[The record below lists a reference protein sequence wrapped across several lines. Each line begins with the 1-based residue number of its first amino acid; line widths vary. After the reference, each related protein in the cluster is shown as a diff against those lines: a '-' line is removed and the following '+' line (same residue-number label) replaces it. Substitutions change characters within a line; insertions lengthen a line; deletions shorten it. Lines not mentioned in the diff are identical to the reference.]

1 MHGILQIGII
11 TFFCHS
17 LYVVF
22 LRHSSMKARKS
33 MKKRFVSL
41 LVALSITLT
50 FLPIGAVAAPTNEI
64 IQGNLKYTVNNYTV
78 NDGGE
83 SVTVSGISES
93 TSEKPTHLTIE
104 SSISSNGKNYTVTE
118 IGNWAFEEWNT
129 LTEVTLPHTVEIIG
143 FQAFFNCSNLT
154 NVTIPEGV
162 RKIGQIAFNGCSQLT
177 SITIPGTIE
186 VMTMA
191 FSGNTALSHVT
202 LTNGI
207 SEISSS
213 AFEGCTGLTEVEIPA
228 SVNEIRQDAFNGCTN
243 LSDVKYNG
251 HKTDWDKV
259 TVKTGNDTLTSKVQY
274 LCDINFDL
282 DGGTVNGSDTM
293 ATQTVYSNEKL
304 GTAKCYQND
313 QTFKIPIAPQK
324 EGYTFLGWYQQ
335 DATAPTDPAEYVASD
350 NVTFTAKWSQ
360 IYDVAFDANANGDT
374 VTRMPS
380 TQKVPETTTASLP
393 TITPQRTGYDFDG
406 WYTQAEG
413 GTKYTFTEAVSS
425 NITLYAHWNAHSHT
439 VTLENDENKE
449 TNSYDYGSSVS
460 VPTPTKKT
468 GYNFNHWEVTVPDGE
483 TAPSLNGPDENGN
496 YSFSMPDYDIILTA
510 KWTQKDVIDPDVD
523 LKFDAAT
530 GEVTSNNPQVNA
542 DDIINRKF
550 YDDKGNEVPGEKL
563 NDRGLPMEPGD
574 YIVKVDV
581 KETEKTAPANQ
592 ITGNQIKW
600 SYNVPQEEEKVTYT
614 LSLLGGIAKVNGK
627 DTTIN
632 DNGDITIEKG
642 ATVEVTFD
650 KSILSDA
657 QTFDQWTIKPA
668 SVLNAVD
675 PKAETITFTMPGE
688 NVIIEAMTKDA
699 SIEEE
704 PNILGTTLIIGTAA
718 AGTAVLAYQ
727 TYQLGTEFYL
737 ICTLPTGTAIPT
749 NRGELAELVWN
760 NAGKPEP
767 AAVLNAN
774 ATETDKAI
782 TWAVENDLLKAAKNN
797 GETYEATDPVSRTEV
812 IKAWNQVQAFKK

>member
-1 MHGILQIGII
+1 
-11 TFFCHS
+11 
-17 LYVVF
+17 
-22 LRHSSMKARKS
+22 

-50 FLPIGAVAAPTNEI
+50 FLPIGAVAAAPNKITKGE
-64 IQGNLKYTVNNYTV
+64 LKYTVNA
-78 NDGGE
+78 DE
-83 SVTVSGISES
+83 KSVTVSG
-93 TSEKPTHLTIE
+93 TSGKPTQLTIE
-104 SSISSNGKNYTVTE
+104 SSISDKDKNYTVTK
-118 IGNWAFEEWNT
+118 IAMWAFNKCNS
-129 LTEVTLPHTVEIIG
+129 LTEVTIPNTVIEIDY
-143 FQAFFNCSNLT
+143 QAFYYCPNLKK
-154 NVTIPEGV
+154 VTIHEGV
-162 RKIGQIAFNGCSQLT
+162 KTIGQTAFIGCTQLT
-177 SITIPGTIE
+177 SITIPGT
-186 VMTMA
+186 VTKMDSA
-191 FSGNTALSHVT
+191 FSGSTALSQVT

-207 SEISSS
+207 SKISSN
-213 AFEGCTGLTEVEIPA
+213 AFERCTGLTEVEIPA
-228 SVNEIRQDAFNGCTN
+228 SVDQICPFAFNGCTNLKRVLLEKNIKTINVNAFKDCTN

-259 TVKTGNDTLTSKVQY
+259 RVNKAGNDTLTSKVQY

-282 DGGTVNGSDTM
+282 NGGTINGSDTM
-293 ATQTVYSNEKL
+293 DTQTVYSNEKL
-304 GTAKCYQND
+304 GTAKCYPNGQPFVVPTD
-313 QTFKIPIAPQK
+313 PVR
-324 EGYTFLGWYQQ
+324 EGYTFL
-335 DATAPTDPAEYVASD
+335 
-350 NVTFTAKWSQ
+350 
-360 IYDVAFDANANGDT
+360 
-374 VTRMPS
+374 
-380 TQKVPETTTASLP
+380 
-393 TITPQRTGYDFDG
+393 G

-496 YSFSMPDYDIILTA
+496 YSFSMPDYDITLTA

-523 LKFDAAT
+523 LKFDAVT
-530 GEVTSNNPQVNA
+530 GEVTSNRTQVNA

-563 NDRGLPMEPGD
+563 NDRGLPTEPGD

-592 ITGNQIKW
+592 VTGNQIKW
-600 SYNVPQEEEKVTYT
+600 SYNVPQKEEKVTYT

-657 QTFDQWTIKPA
+657 QTFDQWTIKPV

-737 ICTLPTGTAIPT
+737 ICALPTGTAIPT

-782 TWAVENDLLKAAKNN
+782 AWAVENDLLKAAKNN
-797 GETYEATDPVSRTEV
+797 GETYEATDPVNRTEV

>member
-1 MHGILQIGII
+1 
-11 TFFCHS
+11 
-17 LYVVF
+17 
-22 LRHSSMKARKS
+22 

-50 FLPIGAVAAPTNEI
+50 FLPMGAVAAAPIKFTD
-64 IQGNLKYTVNNYTV
+64 GNLKYKVNA
-78 NDGGE
+78 DGQ
-83 SVTVSGISES
+83 SVTVSG
-93 TSEKPTHLTIE
+93 TSGSPTQLTIE
-104 SSISSNGKNYTVTE
+104 SSISYKDKNYTVTK
-118 IGNWAFEEWNT
+118 IAMWAFNKCNS
-129 LTEVTLPHTVEIIG
+129 LTEVTIPNTVIEIDY
-143 FQAFFNCSNLT
+143 QAFYYCPNLKK
-154 NVTIPEGV
+154 VTIHEGV
-162 RKIGQIAFNGCSQLT
+162 KTIGQTAFIGCTQLT
-177 SITIPGTIE
+177 SITIPSTITD
-186 VMTMA
+186 MDQA

-207 SEISSS
+207 SNISSM
-213 AFEGCTGLTEVEIPA
+213 AFKGCTGLTEIKVPE
-228 SVNEIRQDAFNGCTN
+228 SVGQIGPNAFNGCTNLKRVLLEKNIKTININAFKDCTN

-251 HKTDWDKV
+251 HKKDWDNV
-259 TVKTGNDTLTSKVQY
+259 TVNNAGNDTLTSKVQY

-282 DGGTVNGSDTM
+282 NGGTINGSDTM

-304 GTAKCYQND
+304 GTAS
-313 QTFKIPIAPQK
+313 
-324 EGYTFLGWYQQ
+324 
-335 DATAPTDPAEYVASD
+335 V
-350 NVTFTAKWSQ
+350 
-360 IYDVAFDANANGDT
+360 
-374 VTRMPS
+374 
-380 TQKVPETTTASLP
+380 P

-425 NITLYAHWNAHSHT
+425 NIILYAHWNAHSHT
-439 VTLENDENKE
+439 VTLKNDENKE

-496 YSFSMPDYDIILTA
+496 YSFSMPDYDITLTA

-523 LKFDAAT
+523 LKFDAVT
-530 GEVTSNNPQVNA
+530 GEVTSNNTQVNA

-563 NDRGLPMEPGD
+563 NDRGLPTEPGD

-581 KETEKTAPANQ
+581 KETENTAPANQ

-600 SYNVPQEEEKVTYT
+600 SYNVPQKEEKVTYT

-627 DTTIN
+627 DATIN

-668 SVLNAVD
+668 SVLSAVE

-737 ICTLPTGTAIPT
+737 ICALPTGTAIPT
-749 NRGELAELVWN
+749 NRGELAALVWN

-782 TWAVENDLLKAAKNN
+782 AWAVENDLLKAAKSN

>member
-1 MHGILQIGII
+1 
-11 TFFCHS
+11 
-17 LYVVF
+17 
-22 LRHSSMKARKS
+22 

-50 FLPIGAVAAPTNEI
+50 FLPMGAVAATRITKE
-64 IQGNLKYTVNNYTV
+64 NLKYTVNA
-78 NDGGE
+78 DGQ
-83 SVTVSGISES
+83 SVTVSG
-93 TSEKPTHLTIE
+93 TSGKPTQLTIE
-104 SSISSNGKNYTVTE
+104 SSISDKDKNYTVTK
-118 IGNWAFEEWNT
+118 IATWAFNACNT
-129 LTEVTLPHTVEIIG
+129 LTEVTLPNTVDEIG
-143 FQAFFNCSNLT
+143 YQAFFKCSNLT
-154 NVTIPEGV
+154 KVIIPEGV
-162 RKIGQIAFNGCSQLT
+162 TKIGQAAFYGCSQLT
-177 SITIPGTIE
+177 SITIPSTITN
-186 VMTMA
+186 MDTA

-207 SEISSS
+207 SKISSN
-213 AFEGCTGLTEVEIPA
+213 AFERCTGLTEVEIPA
-228 SVNEIRQDAFNGCTN
+228 SVDQICPFAFNGCTNLKRVLLEKNIKTINVNAFKDCTN

-251 HKTDWDKV
+251 YKTDWDKV
-259 TVKTGNDTLTSKVQY
+259 TVNTTGNDTLTSKVQY

-282 DGGTVNGSDTM
+282 DGGTVNGSNTVDK
-293 ATQTVYSNEKL
+293 QTVYSNEKL
-304 GTAKCYQND
+304 GTAKCYPND
-313 QTFKIPIAPQK
+313 QPFVVPTDPVR
-324 EGYTFLGWYQQ
+324 EGYTFL
-335 DATAPTDPAEYVASD
+335 
-350 NVTFTAKWSQ
+350 
-360 IYDVAFDANANGDT
+360 
-374 VTRMPS
+374 
-380 TQKVPETTTASLP
+380 
-393 TITPQRTGYDFDG
+393 G

-439 VTLENDENKE
+439 VTLENDENKK

-496 YSFSMPDYDIILTA
+496 YSFSMPDYDITLTA

-523 LKFDAAT
+523 LKFDAVT
-530 GEVTSNNPQVNA
+530 GEVTSNNTQVNA

-550 YDDKGNEVPGEKL
+550 YDDKGKEVPGEKL
-563 NDRGLPMEPGD
+563 NDRGLPTEPGD

-581 KETEKTAPANQ
+581 KETENTAPANQ

-600 SYNVPQEEEKVTYT
+600 SYKVPQKEEKVTYT

-627 DTTIN
+627 DATIN

-668 SVLNAVD
+668 SVLNAVE

-737 ICTLPTGTAIPT
+737 ICALPTGTAIPT
-749 NRGELAELVWN
+749 TRGELAELVWN

-782 TWAVENDLLKAAKNN
+782 AWAVENDLLKAAKSN

>member
-1 MHGILQIGII
+1 
-11 TFFCHS
+11 
-17 LYVVF
+17 
-22 LRHSSMKARKS
+22 

-50 FLPIGAVAAPTNEI
+50 FLPIGAVAAAPNMI
-64 IQGNLKYTVNNYTV
+64 PQGNLIYTVNA
-78 NDGGE
+78 DGE
-83 SVTVSGISES
+83 SVTVSG
-93 TSEKPTHLTIE
+93 TSGSPTQLTIE
-104 SSISSNGKNYTVTE
+104 SSISDKNKNYTVTK
-118 IGNWAFEEWNT
+118 IAMWAFNNARNT
-129 LTEVTLPHTVEIIG
+129 LTEVTLPNTVDEIG
-143 FQAFFNCSNLT
+143 YQAFFNCSNLT
-154 NVTIPEGV
+154 KVIIPEGV
-162 RKIGQIAFNGCSQLT
+162 RKIGQAAFYGCSQLT
-177 SITIPGTIE
+177 SITIPSTITN
-186 VMTMA
+186 MDTA

-207 SEISSS
+207 SKISSN
-213 AFEGCTGLTEVEIPA
+213 AFERCTGLTEVEIPA
-228 SVNEIRQDAFNGCTN
+228 SVDQICPFAFNGCTNLKRVLLEKNIKTINVNAFKDCTN

-251 HKTDWDKV
+251 YKTDWDRV
-259 TVKTGNDTLTSKVQY
+259 TVNTTGNDTLTSKVQY
-274 LCDINFDL
+274 LCDISFDL
-282 DGGTVNGSDTM
+282 NGGTINGSGTIDK
-293 ATQTVYSNEKL
+293 QTVYSNEKL
-304 GTAKCYQND
+304 GTANV
-313 QTFKIPIAPQK
+313 
-324 EGYTFLGWYQQ
+324 
-335 DATAPTDPAEYVASD
+335 PTTP
-350 NVTFTAKWSQ
+350 
-360 IYDVAFDANANGDT
+360 
-374 VTRMPS
+374 
-380 TQKVPETTTASLP
+380 
-393 TITPQRTGYDFDG
+393 PQRTGYDFDG

-425 NITLYAHWNAHSHT
+425 NIILYAHWNAHSHT
-439 VTLENDENKE
+439 VTLENDENKK

-496 YSFSMPDYDIILTA
+496 YSFSMPDYDITLTA

-523 LKFDAAT
+523 LKFDAVT
-530 GEVTSNNPQVNA
+530 GEVTSNNTQVNA

-563 NDRGLPMEPGD
+563 NDRGLPTEPGD

-581 KETEKTAPANQ
+581 KETENTAPANQ

-600 SYNVPQEEEKVTYT
+600 SYNVPQKEEKVTYT

-627 DTTIN
+627 DATIN

-668 SVLNAVD
+668 SVLSAVE

-737 ICTLPTGTAIPT
+737 ICALPTGTAIPT
-749 NRGELAELVWN
+749 TRGELAALVWN

-782 TWAVENDLLKAAKNN
+782 AWAVENDLLKAAKSN

>member
-22 LRHSSMKARKS
+22 LRHQSMKAGKS

-50 FLPIGAVAAPTNEI
+50 FLPIGAVAATPI
-64 IQGNLKYTVNNYTV
+64 RIGNLKYTVNA
-78 NDGGE
+78 DGE
-83 SVTVSGISES
+83 SVTVSG
-93 TSEKPTHLTIE
+93 TSGNPTQLNIE
-104 SSISSNGKNYTVTE
+104 SSISSNGRNYTVTE
-118 IGNWAFEEWNT
+118 IATWAFNKCNT
-129 LTEVTLPHTVEIIG
+129 LTEVTLPNTVDEIG
-143 FQAFFNCSNLT
+143 YQAFFNCSNLT

-162 RKIGQIAFNGCSQLT
+162 TKIGQAAFYGCSQLT
-177 SITIPGTIE
+177 SITIPSTITD
-186 VMTMA
+186 MDTA
-191 FSGNTALSHVT
+191 FSGNTALSQVT

-207 SEISSS
+207 PKISSH
-213 AFEGCTGLTEVEIPA
+213 AFERCTELREIKVPISVDEICPFAFNGCTGLT
-228 SVNEIRQDAFNGCTN
+228 SVTLEKGINIINSNAFKDCTELN
-243 LSDVKYNG
+243 DVKYNG
-251 HKTDWDKV
+251 YKTDWEKV
-259 TVKTGNDTLTSKVQY
+259 RVNNAGNDTLTSKVQY

-282 DGGTVNGSDTM
+282 DGGTINGSDTM

-304 GTAKCYQND
+304 GTAKCYLND
-313 QTFKIPIAPQK
+313 QPFVVPTDPVR
-324 EGYTFLGWYQQ
+324 EGYTFLGWY
-335 DATAPTDPAEYVASD
+335 
-350 NVTFTAKWSQ
+350 
-360 IYDVAFDANANGDT
+360 
-374 VTRMPS
+374 
-380 TQKVPETTTASLP
+380 
-393 TITPQRTGYDFDG
+393 
-406 WYTQAEG
+406 TQAEG
-413 GTKYTFTEAVSS
+413 GIKYTFTEAVSS

-523 LKFDAAT
+523 LKFDAVT
-530 GEVTSNNPQVNA
+530 GEVTSNNAKVNA
-542 DDIINRKF
+542 DDIINKKF

-563 NDRGLPMEPGD
+563 NDRGLPTEPGD

-581 KETEKTAPANQ
+581 KETENTAPANQ
-592 ITGNQIKW
+592 VTGNQIKW
-600 SYNVPQEEEKVTYT
+600 SYNVPQKEEKVTYT

-737 ICTLPTGTAIPT
+737 ICALPTGTAIPT

-782 TWAVENDLLKAAKNN
+782 AWAVENDLLKAAKNN

>member
-1 MHGILQIGII
+1 
-11 TFFCHS
+11 
-17 LYVVF
+17 
-22 LRHSSMKARKS
+22 

-50 FLPIGAVAAPTNEI
+50 FLPMGAVAAAPIKFTD
-64 IQGNLKYTVNNYTV
+64 GNLIYTV
-78 NDGGE
+78 NDDGE
-83 SVTVSGISES
+83 SVTVSGKSR
-93 TSEKPTHLTIE
+93 TPTHLNIE
-104 SSISSNGKNYTVTE
+104 SSISNKGKNYTVTE
-118 IGNWAFEEWNT
+118 IGDQVFWGCNT
-129 LTEVTLPHTVEIIG
+129 LTEVTLPNTVKIIG
-143 FQAFFNCSNLT
+143 YQAFCKCSNLT

-162 RKIGQIAFNGCSQLT
+162 KKIGQAAFYGCSQLT
-177 SITIPGTIE
+177 SITIPSTITN
-186 VMTMA
+186 MDTA

-207 SEISSS
+207 SKISSN
-213 AFEGCTGLTEVEIPA
+213 AFERCTGLTEVEIPA
-228 SVNEIRQDAFNGCTN
+228 SVDQICPFAFNGCTNLKRVLLEKNIKTINVNAFKDCTN

-251 HKTDWDKV
+251 YKTDWDKV
-259 TVKTGNDTLTSKVQY
+259 TVNTTGNDTLTSKVQY

-282 DGGTVNGSDTM
+282 DGGTVNGSNTVDK
-293 ATQTVYSNEKL
+293 QTVYSNEKL
-304 GTAKCYQND
+304 GTAKCYPND
-313 QTFKIPIAPQK
+313 QPFVVPTDPVR
-324 EGYTFLGWYQQ
+324 EGYTFL
-335 DATAPTDPAEYVASD
+335 
-350 NVTFTAKWSQ
+350 
-360 IYDVAFDANANGDT
+360 
-374 VTRMPS
+374 
-380 TQKVPETTTASLP
+380 
-393 TITPQRTGYDFDG
+393 G

-425 NITLYAHWNAHSHT
+425 NIILYAHWNAHSHT
-439 VTLENDENKE
+439 VTLENDENKK

-496 YSFSMPDYDIILTA
+496 YSFSMPDYDITLTA

-523 LKFDAAT
+523 LKFDAVT
-530 GEVTSNNPQVNA
+530 GEVTSNNTQVNA

-563 NDRGLPMEPGD
+563 NDRGLPTEPGD

-581 KETEKTAPANQ
+581 KETENTAPANQ

-600 SYNVPQEEEKVTYT
+600 SYNVPQKEEKVTYT

-627 DTTIN
+627 DATIN

-668 SVLNAVD
+668 SVLNAVE

-737 ICTLPTGTAIPT
+737 ICALPTGTAIPT

-782 TWAVENDLLKAAKNN
+782 AWAVENDLLKAAKNN

>member
-22 LRHSSMKARKS
+22 LRHQSMKAGKS

-50 FLPIGAVAAPTNEI
+50 FLPIGAVAAAPI
-64 IQGNLKYTVNNYTV
+64 KIGNLKYTVNA
-78 NDGGE
+78 DGK
-83 SVTVSGISES
+83 SVTVSG
-93 TSEKPTHLTIE
+93 TSRNPKQLTIE
-104 SSISSNGKNYTVTE
+104 SSISDGNGNSYTVTK
-118 IGNWAFEEWNT
+118 IGMGAFNST
-129 LTEVTLPHTVEIIG
+129 LEEVTLPPTLDEIEDS
-143 FQAFFNCSNLT
+143 AFFKCSSLT
-154 NVTIPEGV
+154 EITIPEGV
-162 RKIGQIAFNGCSQLT
+162 TKIGTNAFYGCSQLT
-177 SITIPGTIE
+177 SITIPSTIKN
-186 VMTMA
+186 MDTA
-191 FSGNTALSHVT
+191 FPSNPKLSQVT

-207 SEISSS
+207 YRISSS
-213 AFEGCTGLTEVEIPA
+213 AFKDCTGLTEIKIPTSVYEIC
-228 SVNEIRQDAFNGCTN
+228 SDAFNGCTGLTSVTLEKGIN
-243 LSDVKYNG
+243 IINRNAFKDCTKLNDVKYNG
-251 HKTDWDKV
+251 HKTDWENV
-259 TVKTGNDTLTSKVQY
+259 RVNIAGNDTLTSRVQY

-282 DGGTVNGSDTM
+282 DGGTINGSDTM

-304 GTAKCYQND
+304 GTAKCYPND
-313 QTFKIPIAPQK
+313 QPFVVPTDPVR
-324 EGYTFLGWYQQ
+324 EGYTFLGWY
-335 DATAPTDPAEYVASD
+335 
-350 NVTFTAKWSQ
+350 
-360 IYDVAFDANANGDT
+360 
-374 VTRMPS
+374 
-380 TQKVPETTTASLP
+380 
-393 TITPQRTGYDFDG
+393 
-406 WYTQAEG
+406 TQAEG
-413 GTKYTFTEAVSS
+413 GIKYTFTEAVSS

-523 LKFDAAT
+523 LKFDAVT
-530 GEVTSNNPQVNA
+530 GEVTSNNAKVNA
-542 DDIINRKF
+542 DDIINKKF

-563 NDRGLPMEPGD
+563 NDRGLPTEPGD

-581 KETEKTAPANQ
+581 KETENTAPANQ
-592 ITGNQIKW
+592 VTGNQIKW
-600 SYNVPQEEEKVTYT
+600 SYNVPQKEEKVTYT

-737 ICTLPTGTAIPT
+737 ICALPTGTAIPT

-782 TWAVENDLLKAAKNN
+782 AWAVENDLLKAAKNN

>member
-1 MHGILQIGII
+1 
-11 TFFCHS
+11 
-17 LYVVF
+17 
-22 LRHSSMKARKS
+22 

-50 FLPIGAVAAPTNEI
+50 FLPIGAVAATPNKFTDD
-64 IQGNLKYTVNNYTV
+64 NLKYKVNV
-78 NDGGE
+78 DGE
-83 SVTVSGISES
+83 SVTVSG
-93 TSEKPTHLTIE
+93 TSRIKPTRLNIE
-104 SSISSNGKNYTVTE
+104 SSISDGNGKSYTVTK
-118 IGNWAFEEWNT
+118 IGEWAFNKCNS
-129 LTEVTLPHTVEIIG
+129 LTEVTIPNTVIEIDH
-143 FQAFFNCSNLT
+143 QAFFYCSNLKK
-154 NVTIPEGV
+154 VTIHEGV
-162 RKIGQIAFNGCSQLT
+162 KTIGPTAFIGCTQLT
-177 SITIPGTIE
+177 SITIPGT
-186 VMTMA
+186 VTKMDSA
-191 FSGNTALSHVT
+191 FSGSTALSQVT

-207 SEISSS
+207 PKISSNAFSGCTSLTQVKIPASVDEVCPS
-213 AFEGCTGLTEVEIPA
+213 AFDGCTGLT
-228 SVNEIRQDAFNGCTN
+228 SVTLEKGIRIINIYAFNNCSKLT
-243 LSDVKYNG
+243 DVKYNG
-251 HKTDWDKV
+251 YKADWDKV
-259 TVKTGNDTLTSKVQY
+259 TVNKTGNDTLTRKVQY

-282 DGGTVNGSDTM
+282 NGGTINGSSTM

-304 GTAKCYQND
+304 GTAKCYPND
-313 QTFKIPIAPQK
+313 QPFVVPTDPVR
-324 EGYTFLGWYQQ
+324 EGYTFL
-335 DATAPTDPAEYVASD
+335 
-350 NVTFTAKWSQ
+350 
-360 IYDVAFDANANGDT
+360 
-374 VTRMPS
+374 
-380 TQKVPETTTASLP
+380 
-393 TITPQRTGYDFDG
+393 G

-425 NITLYAHWNAHSHT
+425 NITLYAHWDAHSHT

-496 YSFSMPDYDIILTA
+496 YSFSMPDYDITLTA

-530 GEVTSNNPQVNA
+530 GEVTSNTANINA
-542 DDIINRKF
+542 DDIINKKF
-550 YDDKGNEVPGEKL
+550 YDEKGNEVPGEKL
-563 NDRGLPMEPGD
+563 NDRGLPTEPGD

-581 KETEKTAPANQ
+581 KETENTAPANQ
-592 ITGNQIKW
+592 VTGHQIKW

-737 ICTLPTGTAIPT
+737 ICALPTGTAIPT

-782 TWAVENDLLKAAKNN
+782 AWAVENDLLKAAKNN

-812 IKAWNQVQAFKK
+812 IKAWNQVQTFKK

>member
-1 MHGILQIGII
+1 M
-11 TFFCHS
+11 S
-17 LYVVF
+17 
-22 LRHSSMKARKS
+22 
-33 MKKRFVSL
+33 
-41 LVALSITLT
+41 
-50 FLPIGAVAAPTNEI
+50 N
-64 IQGNLKYTVNNYTV
+64 TV
-78 NDGGE
+78 
-83 SVTVSGISES
+83 
-93 TSEKPTHLTIE
+93 K
-104 SSISSNGKNYTVTE
+104 
-118 IGNWAFEEWNT
+118 
-129 LTEVTLPHTVEIIG
+129 IIG
-143 FQAFFNCSNLT
+143 YQAFCKCSNLT
-154 NVTIPEGV
+154 KVIIPEGV
-162 RKIGQIAFNGCSQLT
+162 KKIGQAAFYGCSQLT
-177 SITIPGTIE
+177 SITIPSTITN
-186 VMTMA
+186 MDTA

-207 SEISSS
+207 SKISSN
-213 AFEGCTGLTEVEIPA
+213 AFERCTGLTEVEIPA
-228 SVNEIRQDAFNGCTN
+228 SVDQICPFAFNGCTNLKRVLLEKNIKTINVNAFKDCTN

-251 HKTDWDKV
+251 YKTDWDKV
-259 TVKTGNDTLTSKVQY
+259 TVNTTGNDTLTSKVQY

-282 DGGTVNGSDTM
+282 NGGTINGSGTM
-293 ATQTVYSNEKL
+293 DKQTVYSNEKL
-304 GTAKCYQND
+304 GTAKCYQNGQPFVVPSD
-313 QTFKIPIAPQK
+313 PVR

-335 DATAPTDPAEYVASD
+335 DATAPTVLAEYVASD
-350 NVTFTAKWSQ
+350 NVTFTA
-360 IYDVAFDANANGDT
+360 N
-374 VTRMPS
+374 
-380 TQKVPETTTASLP
+380 
-393 TITPQRTGYDFDG
+393 
-406 WYTQAEG
+406 
-413 GTKYTFTEAVSS
+413 
-425 NITLYAHWNAHSHT
+425 
-439 VTLENDENKE
+439 
-449 TNSYDYGSSVS
+449 
-460 VPTPTKKT
+460 
-468 GYNFNHWEVTVPDGE
+468 
-483 TAPSLNGPDENGN
+483 
-496 YSFSMPDYDIILTA
+496 
-510 KWTQKDVIDPDVD
+510 WTQKDAIDPDVD
-523 LKFDAAT
+523 LKFDAVT
-530 GEVTSNNPQVNA
+530 GEVTSNNTQVNA

-563 NDRGLPMEPGD
+563 NDRGLPTEPGD

-581 KETEKTAPANQ
+581 KETENTAPANQ

-600 SYNVPQEEEKVTYT
+600 SYNVPQKEEKVTYT

-627 DTTIN
+627 DATIN

-668 SVLNAVD
+668 SVLSAVE

-737 ICTLPTGTAIPT
+737 ICALPTGTAIPT

-782 TWAVENDLLKAAKNN
+782 AWAVENDLLKAAKNN

>member
-22 LRHSSMKARKS
+22 LRHQSMKAGKS

-50 FLPIGAVAAPTNEI
+50 FLPIGAVAAAPIKFTDR
-64 IQGNLKYTVNNYTV
+64 NLKYTVNA
-78 NDGGE
+78 DGE
-83 SVTVSGISES
+83 SVTVSG
-93 TSEKPTHLTIE
+93 TSGKPKQLTIE
-104 SSISSNGKNYTVTE
+104 SSISDGNGKSYTVTK
-118 IGNWAFEEWNT
+118 IGMGAFNST
-129 LTEVTLPHTVEIIG
+129 LEEVTLPPTLDEIEDS
-143 FQAFFNCSNLT
+143 AFFKCSSLT
-154 NVTIPEGV
+154 EITIPEGV
-162 RKIGQIAFNGCSQLT
+162 TKIGTNAFYGCSQLT
-177 SITIPGTIE
+177 SITIPSTIKN
-186 VMTMA
+186 MDTA
-191 FSGNTALSHVT
+191 FPSNPKLSQVT

-207 SEISSS
+207 YRISSS
-213 AFEGCTGLTEVEIPA
+213 AFKDCTGLTEIKIPTSVYEIC
-228 SVNEIRQDAFNGCTN
+228 SDAFNGCTGLTSVTLEKGINIINRNAFKDCTN
-243 LSDVKYNG
+243 LNDVKYNG
-251 HKTDWDKV
+251 HKTDWENIRV
-259 TVKTGNDTLTSKVQY
+259 NIAGNDTLTSKVQY

-282 DGGTVNGSDTM
+282 NGGTINGSNTVNK
-293 ATQTVYSNEKL
+293 QTVYSNEKL
-304 GTAKCYQND
+304 GTAKCYPNGQPFVVPSD
-313 QTFKIPIAPQK
+313 PVR
-324 EGYTFLGWYQQ
+324 EGYTFL
-335 DATAPTDPAEYVASD
+335 
-350 NVTFTAKWSQ
+350 
-360 IYDVAFDANANGDT
+360 
-374 VTRMPS
+374 
-380 TQKVPETTTASLP
+380 
-393 TITPQRTGYDFDG
+393 G

-425 NITLYAHWNAHSHT
+425 NIILYAHWNAHSHT

-563 NDRGLPMEPGD
+563 NDRGLPTEPGD

-581 KETEKTAPANQ
+581 KETENTAPANQ
-592 ITGNQIKW
+592 VTGNQIKW
-600 SYNVPQEEEKVTYT
+600 SYNVPQKEEKVTYT

-632 DNGDITIEKG
+632 GNGDITIEKG

-668 SVLNAVD
+668 SVLNAVE

-737 ICTLPTGTAIPT
+737 ICALPTGTAIPT

-782 TWAVENDLLKAAKNN
+782 AWAVENDLLKAAKNN
-797 GETYEATDPVSRTEV
+797 GETYEATDPVNRTEV

>member
-22 LRHSSMKARKS
+22 LRHQSMKAGKS

-50 FLPIGAVAAPTNEI
+50 FLPIGAVAATPI
-64 IQGNLKYTVNNYTV
+64 RIGNLKYTVNA
-78 NDGGE
+78 DGE
-83 SVTVSGISES
+83 SVTVSG
-93 TSEKPTHLTIE
+93 TSGNPTQLNIE
-104 SSISSNGKNYTVTE
+104 SSISSNGRNYTVTE
-118 IGNWAFEEWNT
+118 IATWAFNKCNT
-129 LTEVTLPHTVEIIG
+129 LTEVTLPNTVDEIG
-143 FQAFFNCSNLT
+143 YQAFFNCSNLT

-162 RKIGQIAFNGCSQLT
+162 TKIGQAAFYGCSQLT
-177 SITIPGTIE
+177 SITIPSTITD
-186 VMTMA
+186 MDTA
-191 FSGNTALSHVT
+191 FSGNTALSQVT

-207 SEISSS
+207 PKISSH
-213 AFEGCTGLTEVEIPA
+213 AFERCTELREIKVPISVDEICPFAFNGCTGLT
-228 SVNEIRQDAFNGCTN
+228 SVTLEKGINIINSNAFKDCTELN
-243 LSDVKYNG
+243 DVKYNG
-251 HKTDWDKV
+251 YKTDWEKV
-259 TVKTGNDTLTSKVQY
+259 RVNNAGNDTLTSKVQY

-282 DGGTVNGSDTM
+282 DGGTINGSDTM

-304 GTAKCYQND
+304 GTAKCYPND
-313 QTFKIPIAPQK
+313 QPFVVPTDPVR
-324 EGYTFLGWYQQ
+324 EGYTFLGWY
-335 DATAPTDPAEYVASD
+335 
-350 NVTFTAKWSQ
+350 
-360 IYDVAFDANANGDT
+360 
-374 VTRMPS
+374 
-380 TQKVPETTTASLP
+380 
-393 TITPQRTGYDFDG
+393 
-406 WYTQAEG
+406 TQAEG
-413 GTKYTFTEAVSS
+413 GIKYTFTEAVSS

-523 LKFDAAT
+523 LKFDAVT
-530 GEVTSNNPQVNA
+530 GEVTSNNAKVNA

-563 NDRGLPMEPGD
+563 NDRGLPTEPGD

-581 KETEKTAPANQ
+581 KETENTAPANQ
-592 ITGNQIKW
+592 VTGNQIKW
-600 SYNVPQEEEKVTYT
+600 SYNVPQKEEKVTYT

-737 ICTLPTGTAIPT
+737 ICALPTGTAIPT

-782 TWAVENDLLKAAKNN
+782 AWAVENDLLKAAKNN

>member
-22 LRHSSMKARKS
+22 LRHQSMKAGKS

-50 FLPIGAVAAPTNEI
+50 FLPIGAVAATPI
-64 IQGNLKYTVNNYTV
+64 KIGNLKYTVNA
-78 NDGGE
+78 DGE
-83 SVTVSGISES
+83 SVTVSG
-93 TSEKPTHLTIE
+93 TSGNPTQLNIE
-104 SSISSNGKNYTVTE
+104 SSISDGNGKKSYTVTK
-118 IGNWAFEEWNT
+118 IGMGAFNST
-129 LTEVTLPHTVEIIG
+129 LEEVTLPPTLDEIEDS
-143 FQAFFNCSNLT
+143 AFFKCSSLT
-154 NVTIPEGV
+154 EITIPEGV
-162 RKIGQIAFNGCSQLT
+162 TKIGTNAFYGCSQLT
-177 SITIPGTIE
+177 SITIPSTIKN
-186 VMTMA
+186 MDTA
-191 FSGNTALSHVT
+191 FPSNPKLSQVT

-207 SEISSS
+207 YRISSS
-213 AFEGCTGLTEVEIPA
+213 AFKDCTGLTEIKIPTSVYEIC
-228 SVNEIRQDAFNGCTN
+228 SDAFNGCTGLTSVTLEKGINIINRNAFKDCTN
-243 LSDVKYNG
+243 LNDVKYNG
-251 HKTDWDKV
+251 HKTDWENV
-259 TVKTGNDTLTSKVQY
+259 RVNIAGNDTLTSKVQY

-282 DGGTVNGSDTM
+282 NGGTINGSNTVNK
-293 ATQTVYSNEKL
+293 QTVYSNEKL
-304 GTAKCYQND
+304 GTAKCYPNGQPFVVPSD
-313 QTFKIPIAPQK
+313 PVR
-324 EGYTFLGWYQQ
+324 EGYTFL
-335 DATAPTDPAEYVASD
+335 
-350 NVTFTAKWSQ
+350 
-360 IYDVAFDANANGDT
+360 
-374 VTRMPS
+374 
-380 TQKVPETTTASLP
+380 
-393 TITPQRTGYDFDG
+393 G

-425 NITLYAHWNAHSHT
+425 NIILYAHWNAHSHT

-496 YSFSMPDYDIILTA
+496 YSFSMPDYDITLTA

-530 GEVTSNNPQVNA
+530 GEVTSNNAKVNA
-542 DDIINRKF
+542 DDIINKKF
-550 YDDKGNEVPGEKL
+550 YDEKGNEVPSEKL
-563 NDRGLPMEPGD
+563 NDRGLPTEPGD

-592 ITGNQIKW
+592 VTGNQIKW

-737 ICTLPTGTAIPT
+737 ICALPTGTAIPT

-782 TWAVENDLLKAAKNN
+782 AWAVENDLLKAAKNN

>member
-22 LRHSSMKARKS
+22 LRHQSMKAGKS

-50 FLPIGAVAAPTNEI
+50 FLPIGAVAAAPIKFTDR
-64 IQGNLKYTVNNYTV
+64 NLKYTVNA
-78 NDGGE
+78 DGE
-83 SVTVSGISES
+83 SVTVSG
-93 TSEKPTHLTIE
+93 TSGKPKQLTIE
-104 SSISSNGKNYTVTE
+104 SSISDGNGKSYTVTK
-118 IGNWAFEEWNT
+118 IGMGAFNST
-129 LTEVTLPHTVEIIG
+129 LEEVTLPPTLDEIEDS
-143 FQAFFNCSNLT
+143 AFFKCSSLT
-154 NVTIPEGV
+154 EITIPEGV
-162 RKIGQIAFNGCSQLT
+162 TKIGTNAFYGCSQLT
-177 SITIPGTIE
+177 SITIPSTIKN
-186 VMTMA
+186 MDTA
-191 FSGNTALSHVT
+191 FPSNPKLSQVT

-207 SEISSS
+207 YRISSS
-213 AFEGCTGLTEVEIPA
+213 AFKDCTGLTEIKIPTSVYEIC
-228 SVNEIRQDAFNGCTN
+228 SDAFNGCTGLTSVTLEKGINIINRNAFKDCTN
-243 LSDVKYNG
+243 LNDVKYNG
-251 HKTDWDKV
+251 HKTDWENV
-259 TVKTGNDTLTSKVQY
+259 RVSIAGNDTLTSKVQY

-282 DGGTVNGSDTM
+282 NGGTINGSNTVNK
-293 ATQTVYSNEKL
+293 QTVYSNEKL
-304 GTAKCYQND
+304 GTAKCYPNGQPFVVPSD
-313 QTFKIPIAPQK
+313 PVR
-324 EGYTFLGWYQQ
+324 EGYTFL
-335 DATAPTDPAEYVASD
+335 
-350 NVTFTAKWSQ
+350 
-360 IYDVAFDANANGDT
+360 
-374 VTRMPS
+374 
-380 TQKVPETTTASLP
+380 
-393 TITPQRTGYDFDG
+393 G

-425 NITLYAHWNAHSHT
+425 NIILYAHWNAHSHT

-563 NDRGLPMEPGD
+563 NDRGLPTEPGD

-581 KETEKTAPANQ
+581 KETENTAPANQ
-592 ITGNQIKW
+592 VTGNQIKW
-600 SYNVPQEEEKVTYT
+600 SYNVPQKEEKVTYT

-632 DNGDITIEKG
+632 GNGDITIEKG

-668 SVLNAVD
+668 SVLNAVE

-737 ICTLPTGTAIPT
+737 ICALPTGTAIPT

-782 TWAVENDLLKAAKNN
+782 AWAVENDLLKAAKNN
-797 GETYEATDPVSRTEV
+797 GETYEATDPVNRTEV

>member
-22 LRHSSMKARKS
+22 LRHQSMKAGKS

-50 FLPIGAVAAPTNEI
+50 FLPIGAVAATPI
-64 IQGNLKYTVNNYTV
+64 RIGNLKYTVNA
-78 NDGGE
+78 DGE
-83 SVTVSGISES
+83 SVTVSG
-93 TSEKPTHLTIE
+93 TSGNPTQLNIE
-104 SSISSNGKNYTVTE
+104 SSISSNGRNYTVTE
-118 IGNWAFEEWNT
+118 IATWAFNKCNT
-129 LTEVTLPHTVEIIG
+129 LTEVTLPNTVDEIG
-143 FQAFFNCSNLT
+143 YQAFFNCSNLT

-162 RKIGQIAFNGCSQLT
+162 TKIGQAAFYGCSQLT
-177 SITIPGTIE
+177 SITIPSTITD
-186 VMTMA
+186 MDTA
-191 FSGNTALSHVT
+191 FSGNTALSQVT

-207 SEISSS
+207 PKISSH
-213 AFEGCTGLTEVEIPA
+213 AFERCTELREIKVPISVDEICPFAFNGCTGLT
-228 SVNEIRQDAFNGCTN
+228 SVTLEKGINIINSNAFKDCTELN
-243 LSDVKYNG
+243 DVKYNG
-251 HKTDWDKV
+251 YKTDWEKV
-259 TVKTGNDTLTSKVQY
+259 RVNNAGNDTLTSKVQY

-282 DGGTVNGSDTM
+282 NGGTINGSGTM
-293 ATQTVYSNEKL
+293 DKQTVYSNEKL
-304 GTAKCYQND
+304 GTAS
-313 QTFKIPIAPQK
+313 
-324 EGYTFLGWYQQ
+324 
-335 DATAPTDPAEYVASD
+335 V
-350 NVTFTAKWSQ
+350 
-360 IYDVAFDANANGDT
+360 
-374 VTRMPS
+374 
-380 TQKVPETTTASLP
+380 P

-439 VTLENDENKE
+439 VTLENDENKK

-496 YSFSMPDYDIILTA
+496 YSFSMPDYDITLTA

-530 GEVTSNNPQVNA
+530 GEVTSNNTQVNA

-563 NDRGLPMEPGD
+563 NDRGLPTEPGD

-581 KETEKTAPANQ
+581 KETENTAPANQ

-600 SYNVPQEEEKVTYT
+600 SYNVPQKEEKVTYT

-627 DTTIN
+627 DATIN

-657 QTFDQWTIKPA
+657 QIFDQWTIKPA
-668 SVLNAVD
+668 SVLSAVE

-737 ICTLPTGTAIPT
+737 ICALPTGTAIPT

-782 TWAVENDLLKAAKNN
+782 AWAVENDLLKAAKNN

>member
-1 MHGILQIGII
+1 M
-11 TFFCHS
+11 
-17 LYVVF
+17 
-22 LRHSSMKARKS
+22 
-33 MKKRFVSL
+33 
-41 LVALSITLT
+41 ALSITLT
-50 FLPIGAVAAPTNEI
+50 FLPIGAVAATKITKE
-64 IQGNLKYTVNNYTV
+64 NLKYTVNA
-78 NDGGE
+78 DGK
-83 SVTVSGISES
+83 SVTVSG
-93 TSEKPTHLTIE
+93 TSRNPKQLTIE
-104 SSISSNGKNYTVTE
+104 SSISDGNGKSYTVTK
-118 IGNWAFEEWNT
+118 IGMGAFNST
-129 LTEVTLPHTVEIIG
+129 LEEVTLPPTLDEIEDS
-143 FQAFFNCSNLT
+143 AFFKCSSLT
-154 NVTIPEGV
+154 EITIPEGV
-162 RKIGQIAFNGCSQLT
+162 TKIGTNAFYGCSQLT
-177 SITIPGTIE
+177 SITIPSTIKN
-186 VMTMA
+186 MDTA
-191 FSGNTALSHVT
+191 FPSNPKLSQVT

-207 SEISSS
+207 YRISSS
-213 AFEGCTGLTEVEIPA
+213 AFKDCTGLTEIKIPTSVYEIC
-228 SVNEIRQDAFNGCTN
+228 SDAFNGCTGLTSVTLEKGIN
-243 LSDVKYNG
+243 IINRNAFKDCTKLNDVKYNG
-251 HKTDWDKV
+251 HKTDWENV
-259 TVKTGNDTLTSKVQY
+259 RVNIAGNDTLTSKVQY

-282 DGGTVNGSDTM
+282 NGGTINGSSTM

-304 GTAKCYQND
+304 GTAKCYPNGQPFVVPSD
-313 QTFKIPIAPQK
+313 PVR
-324 EGYTFLGWYQQ
+324 EGYTFL
-335 DATAPTDPAEYVASD
+335 
-350 NVTFTAKWSQ
+350 
-360 IYDVAFDANANGDT
+360 
-374 VTRMPS
+374 
-380 TQKVPETTTASLP
+380 
-393 TITPQRTGYDFDG
+393 G

-439 VTLENDENKE
+439 VTLENDENKK

-468 GYNFNHWEVTVPDGE
+468 GYNFNHWEVTIPDGE

-496 YSFSMPDYDIILTA
+496 YSFSMPDYDITLTA

-530 GEVTSNNPQVNA
+530 GEVTSNNTQVNA

-563 NDRGLPMEPGD
+563 NDRGLPTEPGD

-592 ITGNQIKW
+592 VTGNQIKW

-737 ICTLPTGTAIPT
+737 ICALPTGTAIPT

-782 TWAVENDLLKAAKNN
+782 AWAVENDLLKAAKNN

>member
-50 FLPIGAVAAPTNEI
+50 FLPIGAVAATPNKIT
-64 IQGNLKYTVNNYTV
+64 QGNLIYKVNA
-78 NDGGE
+78 DGK
-83 SVTVSGISES
+83 SVTVSG
-93 TSEKPTHLTIE
+93 TSGKPTQLTIE
-104 SSISSNGKNYTVTE
+104 SSISNNGTNYTVTE
-118 IGNWAFEEWNT
+118 IAMWAFNECNT
-129 LTEVTLPHTVEIIG
+129 LTEVTLPNTVDEIDY
-143 FQAFFNCSNLT
+143 QAFYYCPNLKK
-154 NVTIPEGV
+154 VTIHEGV
-162 RKIGQIAFNGCSQLT
+162 KTIGQTAFIGCTQLT
-177 SITIPGTIE
+177 SITIPGTIKN
-186 VMTMA
+186 MDQA

-207 SEISSS
+207 SNISNM
-213 AFEGCTGLTEVEIPA
+213 AFKGCTGLTEIKVPE
-228 SVNEIRQDAFNGCTN
+228 SVGQIGPGAFNGCTNLKSVLLEKNIKTINTNAFNDCTN

-251 HKTDWDKV
+251 YKTDWDKV
-259 TVKTGNDTLTSKVQY
+259 TVNTTGNDTLTSKVQY

-282 DGGTVNGSDTM
+282 NGGTINGSGTM
-293 ATQTVYSNEKL
+293 DKQTVYSNEKL

-313 QTFKIPIAPQK
+313 QTFVVPSDPVR

-335 DATAPTDPAEYVASD
+335 DATAPTVLAEYVASD
-350 NVTFTAKWSQ
+350 NVTFTA
-360 IYDVAFDANANGDT
+360 N
-374 VTRMPS
+374 
-380 TQKVPETTTASLP
+380 
-393 TITPQRTGYDFDG
+393 
-406 WYTQAEG
+406 
-413 GTKYTFTEAVSS
+413 
-425 NITLYAHWNAHSHT
+425 
-439 VTLENDENKE
+439 
-449 TNSYDYGSSVS
+449 
-460 VPTPTKKT
+460 
-468 GYNFNHWEVTVPDGE
+468 
-483 TAPSLNGPDENGN
+483 
-496 YSFSMPDYDIILTA
+496 
-510 KWTQKDVIDPDVD
+510 WTQKDAIDPDVD
-523 LKFDAAT
+523 LKFDAVT
-530 GEVTSNNPQVNA
+530 GEVTSNNTKVNA

-563 NDRGLPMEPGD
+563 NDRGLPTEPGD

-581 KETEKTAPANQ
+581 KETENTAPANQ
-592 ITGNQIKW
+592 VTGNQIKW
-600 SYNVPQEEEKVTYT
+600 SYNVPQKEEKVTYT

-627 DTTIN
+627 DATIN

-699 SIEEE
+699 MTKDASIEEE
-704 PNILGTTLIIGTAA
+704 PNILGTTLIIGIAA

-737 ICTLPTGTAIPT
+737 ICALPTGTAIPT

-782 TWAVENDLLKAAKNN
+782 AWAVENDLLKAAKNN
-797 GETYEATDPVSRTEV
+797 GKTYEATDPVSRTEV

>member
-1 MHGILQIGII
+1 
-11 TFFCHS
+11 
-17 LYVVF
+17 
-22 LRHSSMKARKS
+22 

-50 FLPIGAVAAPTNEI
+50 FLPIGAVAAPPNEI

-83 SVTVSGISES
+83 SVTVSGTSES
-93 TSEKPTHLTIE
+93 TSEKPTQLNIE

-118 IGNWAFEEWNT
+118 IGNWAFKEWNT

-143 FQAFFNCSNLT
+143 LQAFFNCSNLT

-162 RKIGQIAFNGCSQLT
+162 RKIGQTAFNGCSQLT

-186 VMTMA
+186 NMNTA
-191 FSGNTALSHVT
+191 FSGNTALTHVT

-243 LSDVKYNG
+243 LKRVLLEKNIETININAFKDCTNLSDVKYNG
-251 HKTDWDKV
+251 HKKDWDKV
-259 TVKTGNDTLTSKVQY
+259 TVKTGNDTLTSRVQY

-282 DGGTVNGSDTM
+282 DGGTINGSDTM

-304 GTAKCYQND
+304 GTAKCYPND
-313 QTFKIPIAPQK
+313 QTFEIPIAPQK

-374 VTRMPS
+374 VTGMPS
-380 TQKVPETTTASLP
+380 TQKVPENTTASLP

-496 YSFSMPDYDIILTA
+496 YSFSMPDYDITLTA

-530 GEVTSNNPQVNA
+530 GEVTSNNTQVNA

-563 NDRGLPMEPGD
+563 NDRGLPTEPGD

-581 KETEKTAPANQ
+581 KETENTAPANQ

-737 ICTLPTGTAIPT
+737 ICALPTGTAIPT

-782 TWAVENDLLKAAKNN
+782 AWAVENDLLKAAKNN

>member
-1 MHGILQIGII
+1 
-11 TFFCHS
+11 
-17 LYVVF
+17 
-22 LRHSSMKARKS
+22 

-50 FLPIGAVAAPTNEI
+50 FLPMGAVAAPTNEI

-78 NDGGE
+78 NDDGE
-83 SVTVSGISES
+83 SVTVSGTSES
-93 TSEKPTHLTIE
+93 TSEKPTQLNIE

-118 IGNWAFEEWNT
+118 IGNWAFKEWNT
-129 LTEVTLPHTVEIIG
+129 LTEVTLPNTVEIIG

-154 NVTIPEGV
+154 KVIIPEGV
-162 RKIGQIAFNGCSQLT
+162 RKIGQNAFNGCSQLT
-177 SITIPGTIE
+177 SITIPSTIE
-186 VMTMA
+186 NMNTA

-207 SEISSS
+207 SEISYS
-213 AFEGCTGLTEVEIPA
+213 AFEGCTGLTEVEIPS
-228 SVNEIRQDAFNGCTN
+228 SVNKIRQDAFNGCTN

-259 TVKTGNDTLTSKVQY
+259 TVETGNDTLTSKVRY

-282 DGGTVNGSDTM
+282 NGGTINGSGTM
-293 ATQTVYSNEKL
+293 DKQTVYSNEKL
-304 GTAKCYQND
+304 GTASV
-313 QTFKIPIAPQK
+313 
-324 EGYTFLGWYQQ
+324 
-335 DATAPTDPAEYVASD
+335 PTTP
-350 NVTFTAKWSQ
+350 
-360 IYDVAFDANANGDT
+360 
-374 VTRMPS
+374 
-380 TQKVPETTTASLP
+380 
-393 TITPQRTGYDFDG
+393 PQRTGYDFDG

-425 NITLYAHWNAHSHT
+425 NIILYAHWNAHSHT

-468 GYNFNHWEVTVPDGE
+468 GYNFNHWEVTVPDGGI
-483 TAPSLNGPDENGN
+483 APSLNGPDENGN
-496 YSFSMPDYDIILTA
+496 YSFSMPDYDITLTA

-523 LKFDAAT
+523 LKFDAVT
-530 GEVTSNNPQVNA
+530 GEVTSNNTQVNA

-563 NDRGLPMEPGD
+563 NDRGLPTEPGD

-592 ITGNQIKW
+592 VTGNQIKW
-600 SYNVPQEEEKVTYT
+600 SYNVPQKEEKVTYT

-627 DTTIN
+627 DATIN

-668 SVLNAVD
+668 SVLNAVE

-737 ICTLPTGTAIPT
+737 ICALPTGTAIPT

-782 TWAVENDLLKAAKNN
+782 AWAVENDLLKAAKSN

>member
-1 MHGILQIGII
+1 M
-11 TFFCHS
+11 
-17 LYVVF
+17 
-22 LRHSSMKARKS
+22 
-33 MKKRFVSL
+33 
-41 LVALSITLT
+41 ALSITLT
-50 FLPIGAVAAPTNEI
+50 FLPIGAVAAAPIKFTDR
-64 IQGNLKYTVNNYTV
+64 NLKYTVNA
-78 NDGGE
+78 DGE
-83 SVTVSGISES
+83 SVTVSG
-93 TSEKPTHLTIE
+93 TSGKPKQLTIE
-104 SSISSNGKNYTVTE
+104 SSISDGNGKSYTVTK
-118 IGNWAFEEWNT
+118 IGMGAFNST
-129 LTEVTLPHTVEIIG
+129 LEEVTLPPTLDEIEDS
-143 FQAFFNCSNLT
+143 AFFKCSSLT
-154 NVTIPEGV
+154 EITIPEGV
-162 RKIGQIAFNGCSQLT
+162 TKIGTNAFYGCSQLT
-177 SITIPGTIE
+177 SITIPSTIKN
-186 VMTMA
+186 MDTA
-191 FSGNTALSHVT
+191 FPSNPKLSQVT

-207 SEISSS
+207 YRISSS
-213 AFEGCTGLTEVEIPA
+213 AFKDCTGLTEIKIPTSVYEIC
-228 SVNEIRQDAFNGCTN
+228 SDAFNGCTGLTSVTLEKGINIINRNAFKDCTN
-243 LSDVKYNG
+243 LNDVKYNG
-251 HKTDWDKV
+251 HKTDWENV
-259 TVKTGNDTLTSKVQY
+259 RVNIAGNDTLTSKVQY

-282 DGGTVNGSDTM
+282 NGGTINGSNTVNK
-293 ATQTVYSNEKL
+293 QTVYSNEKL
-304 GTAKCYQND
+304 GTAKCYPNGQPFVVPSD
-313 QTFKIPIAPQK
+313 PVR
-324 EGYTFLGWYQQ
+324 EGYTFL
-335 DATAPTDPAEYVASD
+335 
-350 NVTFTAKWSQ
+350 
-360 IYDVAFDANANGDT
+360 
-374 VTRMPS
+374 
-380 TQKVPETTTASLP
+380 
-393 TITPQRTGYDFDG
+393 G

-425 NITLYAHWNAHSHT
+425 NIILYAHWNAHSHT

-563 NDRGLPMEPGD
+563 NDRGLPTEPGD

-581 KETEKTAPANQ
+581 KETENTAPANQ
-592 ITGNQIKW
+592 VTGNQIKW
-600 SYNVPQEEEKVTYT
+600 SYNVPQKEEKVTYT

-632 DNGDITIEKG
+632 GNGDITIEKG

-668 SVLNAVD
+668 SVLNAVE

-737 ICTLPTGTAIPT
+737 ICALPTGTAIPT

-782 TWAVENDLLKAAKNN
+782 AWAVENDLLKAAKNN
-797 GETYEATDPVSRTEV
+797 GETYEATDPVNRTEV

>member
-1 MHGILQIGII
+1 
-11 TFFCHS
+11 
-17 LYVVF
+17 
-22 LRHSSMKARKS
+22 
-33 MKKRFVSL
+33 MKKRFISL

-50 FLPIGAVAAPTNEI
+50 FLPIGAVAATPIKFT
-64 IQGNLKYTVNNYTV
+64 QGYLKYTVN
-78 NDGGE
+78 DDGE
-83 SVTVSGISES
+83 SVTVSG
-93 TSEKPTHLTIE
+93 TSGKPRHLTIE
-104 SSISSNGKNYTVTE
+104 SSISDKDKNYTVTK
-118 IGNWAFEEWNT
+118 IAMWAFNNARNT
-129 LTEVTLPHTVEIIG
+129 LTEVTLPNTVDEIG
-143 FQAFFNCSNLT
+143 YQAFFNCSNLT
-154 NVTIPEGV
+154 KVIIPEGV
-162 RKIGQIAFNGCSQLT
+162 TKIGQAAFFGCSQLT
-177 SITIPGTIE
+177 SITIPSTITN
-186 VMTMA
+186 MDTA

-207 SEISSS
+207 SKISSN
-213 AFEGCTGLTEVEIPA
+213 AFERCTGLTEVEIPA
-228 SVNEIRQDAFNGCTN
+228 SVDQICPFAFNGCTNLKRVLLEKNIKTINVNAFKDCTN

-251 HKTDWDKV
+251 YKTDWDKV
-259 TVKTGNDTLTSKVQY
+259 TVNTTGNDTLTSKVQY

-282 DGGTVNGSDTM
+282 DGGTVNGSNTVDK
-293 ATQTVYSNEKL
+293 QTVYSNEKL
-304 GTAKCYQND
+304 GTAKCYPND
-313 QTFKIPIAPQK
+313 QPFVVPTDPVR
-324 EGYTFLGWYQQ
+324 EGYTFL
-335 DATAPTDPAEYVASD
+335 
-350 NVTFTAKWSQ
+350 
-360 IYDVAFDANANGDT
+360 
-374 VTRMPS
+374 
-380 TQKVPETTTASLP
+380 
-393 TITPQRTGYDFDG
+393 G

-439 VTLENDENKE
+439 VTLENDENKK

-496 YSFSMPDYDIILTA
+496 YSFSMPDYDITLTA

-523 LKFDAAT
+523 LKFDAVT
-530 GEVTSNNPQVNA
+530 GEVTSNNTQVNA

-550 YDDKGNEVPGEKL
+550 YDDKGKEVPGEKL
-563 NDRGLPMEPGD
+563 NDRGLPTEPGD

-581 KETEKTAPANQ
+581 KETENTAPANQ

-600 SYNVPQEEEKVTYT
+600 SYNVPQKEEKVTYT

-627 DTTIN
+627 DATIN

-668 SVLNAVD
+668 SVLNAVE

-737 ICTLPTGTAIPT
+737 ICALPTGTAIPT
-749 NRGELAELVWN
+749 NRGELAALVWN

-782 TWAVENDLLKAAKNN
+782 AWAVENDLLKAAKSN

>member
-22 LRHSSMKARKS
+22 LRHQSMKAGKS

-50 FLPIGAVAAPTNEI
+50 FLPIGAVAAAPI
-64 IQGNLKYTVNNYTV
+64 KIGNLKYTVNA
-78 NDGGE
+78 DRE
-83 SVTVSGISES
+83 SVTVSG
-93 TSEKPTHLTIE
+93 TSGNPRHLTIE
-104 SSISSNGKNYTVTE
+104 SSISDNGTNYTVTK
-118 IGNWAFEEWNT
+118 IGMGAFNST
-129 LTEVTLPHTVEIIG
+129 LEEVTLPPTLDEIEDS
-143 FQAFFNCSNLT
+143 AFFKCSSLT
-154 NVTIPEGV
+154 EITIPEGV
-162 RKIGQIAFNGCSQLT
+162 TKIGTNAFYGCSQLT
-177 SITIPGTIE
+177 SITIPSTIKN
-186 VMTMA
+186 MDTA
-191 FSGNTALSHVT
+191 FPSNPKLSQVT

-207 SEISSS
+207 YRISSS
-213 AFEGCTGLTEVEIPA
+213 AFKDCTGLTEIKIPTSVYEIC
-228 SVNEIRQDAFNGCTN
+228 SDAFNGCTGLTSVTLEKGIN
-243 LSDVKYNG
+243 IINRNAFKDCTKLNDVKYNG
-251 HKTDWDKV
+251 HKTDWENV
-259 TVKTGNDTLTSKVQY
+259 RVNIAGNDTLTSRVQY

-282 DGGTVNGSDTM
+282 NGGTINGSSTM

-304 GTAKCYQND
+304 GTAKCYPND
-313 QTFKIPIAPQK
+313 QPFVVPTDPVR
-324 EGYTFLGWYQQ
+324 EGYTFL
-335 DATAPTDPAEYVASD
+335 
-350 NVTFTAKWSQ
+350 
-360 IYDVAFDANANGDT
+360 
-374 VTRMPS
+374 
-380 TQKVPETTTASLP
+380 
-393 TITPQRTGYDFDG
+393 G

-496 YSFSMPDYDIILTA
+496 YSFSMPDYDITLTA

-563 NDRGLPMEPGD
+563 NDHGLPTEPGD

-592 ITGNQIKW
+592 VTGNQIKW

-737 ICTLPTGTAIPT
+737 ICALPTGTAIPT

-782 TWAVENDLLKAAKNN
+782 AWAVENDLLKAAKNN

>member
-22 LRHSSMKARKS
+22 LRHQSMKAGKS

-50 FLPIGAVAAPTNEI
+50 FLPIGAVAATPI
-64 IQGNLKYTVNNYTV
+64 RIGNLKYTVNA
-78 NDGGE
+78 DGE
-83 SVTVSGISES
+83 SVTVSG
-93 TSEKPTHLTIE
+93 TSGNPTQLNIE
-104 SSISSNGKNYTVTE
+104 SSISSNGRNYTVTE
-118 IGNWAFEEWNT
+118 IATWAFNKCNT
-129 LTEVTLPHTVEIIG
+129 LTEVTLPNTVDEIG
-143 FQAFFNCSNLT
+143 YQAFFNCSNLT

-162 RKIGQIAFNGCSQLT
+162 TKIGQAAFYGCSQLT
-177 SITIPGTIE
+177 SITIPSTITD
-186 VMTMA
+186 MDTA
-191 FSGNTALSHVT
+191 FSGNTALSQVT

-207 SEISSS
+207 PKISSH
-213 AFEGCTGLTEVEIPA
+213 AFERCTELREIKVPISVDEICPFAFNGCTGLT
-228 SVNEIRQDAFNGCTN
+228 SVTLEKGINIINSNAFKDCTELN
-243 LSDVKYNG
+243 DVKYNG
-251 HKTDWDKV
+251 YKTDWEKV
-259 TVKTGNDTLTSKVQY
+259 RVNNAGNDTLTSKVQY

-282 DGGTVNGSDTM
+282 DGGTINGSDTM

-304 GTAKCYQND
+304 GTAKCYPND
-313 QTFKIPIAPQK
+313 QPFVVPTDPVR
-324 EGYTFLGWYQQ
+324 EGYTFLGWY
-335 DATAPTDPAEYVASD
+335 
-350 NVTFTAKWSQ
+350 
-360 IYDVAFDANANGDT
+360 
-374 VTRMPS
+374 
-380 TQKVPETTTASLP
+380 
-393 TITPQRTGYDFDG
+393 
-406 WYTQAEG
+406 TQAEG
-413 GTKYTFTEAVSS
+413 GIKYTFTEAVSS

-523 LKFDAAT
+523 LKFDAVT
-530 GEVTSNNPQVNA
+530 GEVTSNNAKVNA
-542 DDIINRKF
+542 DDIINKKF

-563 NDRGLPMEPGD
+563 NDRGLPTEPGD

-581 KETEKTAPANQ
+581 KETENTAPANQ
-592 ITGNQIKW
+592 VTGNQIKW
-600 SYNVPQEEEKVTYT
+600 SYNVPQKEEKVTYT

-650 KSILSDA
+650 KSILSNA

-737 ICTLPTGTAIPT
+737 ICALPTGTAIPT

-782 TWAVENDLLKAAKNN
+782 AWAVENDLLKAAKNN

>member
-1 MHGILQIGII
+1 
-11 TFFCHS
+11 
-17 LYVVF
+17 
-22 LRHSSMKARKS
+22 

-50 FLPIGAVAAPTNEI
+50 FLPIGAVAATKI
-64 IQGNLKYTVNNYTV
+64 TKGNLKYTVNA
-78 NDGGE
+78 DGE
-83 SVTVSGISES
+83 SVTVSG
-93 TSEKPTHLTIE
+93 TSGKPKQLTIE
-104 SSISSNGKNYTVTE
+104 SSISDGNGKSYTVTK
-118 IGNWAFEEWNT
+118 IGMGAFNST
-129 LTEVTLPHTVEIIG
+129 LEEVTLPPTLDEIEDS
-143 FQAFFNCSNLT
+143 AFFKCSSLT
-154 NVTIPEGV
+154 EITIPEGV
-162 RKIGQIAFNGCSQLT
+162 TKIGTNAFYGCSQLT
-177 SITIPGTIE
+177 SITIPSTIKN
-186 VMTMA
+186 MDTA
-191 FSGNTALSHVT
+191 FPSNPKLSQVT

-207 SEISSS
+207 YRISSS
-213 AFEGCTGLTEVEIPA
+213 AFKDCTGLTEIKIPTSVYEIC
-228 SVNEIRQDAFNGCTN
+228 SDAFNGCTGLTSVTLEKGIN
-243 LSDVKYNG
+243 IINRNAFKDCTKLNDVKYNG
-251 HKTDWDKV
+251 HKTDWENV
-259 TVKTGNDTLTSKVQY
+259 RVNIAGNDTLTSKVQY

-282 DGGTVNGSDTM
+282 NGGTINGSSTM

-304 GTAKCYQND
+304 GTAKCYPND
-313 QTFKIPIAPQK
+313 QPFVVPTDPVR
-324 EGYTFLGWYQQ
+324 EGYTFL
-335 DATAPTDPAEYVASD
+335 
-350 NVTFTAKWSQ
+350 
-360 IYDVAFDANANGDT
+360 
-374 VTRMPS
+374 
-380 TQKVPETTTASLP
+380 
-393 TITPQRTGYDFDG
+393 G

-439 VTLENDENKE
+439 VTLENDENKK

-496 YSFSMPDYDIILTA
+496 YSFSMPDYDITLTA

-530 GEVTSNNPQVNA
+530 GEVTSNNAKVNA
-542 DDIINRKF
+542 DDIINKKF
-550 YDDKGNEVPGEKL
+550 YDEKGNEVPSEKL
-563 NDRGLPMEPGD
+563 NDRGLPTEPGD

-581 KETEKTAPANQ
+581 KETENTAPANQ
-592 ITGNQIKW
+592 VTGNQIKW
-600 SYNVPQEEEKVTYT
+600 SYKVPQKEEKVTYT

-632 DNGDITIEKG
+632 DNGDITIEKD

-737 ICTLPTGTAIPT
+737 ICALPTGTAIPT

>member
-22 LRHSSMKARKS
+22 LRHQSMKAGKS

-50 FLPIGAVAAPTNEI
+50 FLPIGAVAATPI
-64 IQGNLKYTVNNYTV
+64 RIGNLKYTVNA
-78 NDGGE
+78 DGE
-83 SVTVSGISES
+83 SVTVSG
-93 TSEKPTHLTIE
+93 TSGNPTQLNIE
-104 SSISSNGKNYTVTE
+104 SSISSNGRNYTVTE
-118 IGNWAFEEWNT
+118 IATWAFNKCNT
-129 LTEVTLPHTVEIIG
+129 LTEVTLPNTVDEIG
-143 FQAFFNCSNLT
+143 YQAFFNCSNLT

-162 RKIGQIAFNGCSQLT
+162 TKIGQAAFYGCSQLT
-177 SITIPGTIE
+177 SITIPSTITD
-186 VMTMA
+186 MDTA
-191 FSGNTALSHVT
+191 FSGNTALSQVT

-207 SEISSS
+207 PKISSH
-213 AFEGCTGLTEVEIPA
+213 AFERCTELREIKVPISVDEICPFAFNGCTGLT
-228 SVNEIRQDAFNGCTN
+228 SVTLEKGINIINSNAFKDCTELN
-243 LSDVKYNG
+243 DVKYNG
-251 HKTDWDKV
+251 YKTDWEKV
-259 TVKTGNDTLTSKVQY
+259 RVNNAGNDTLTSKVQY

-282 DGGTVNGSDTM
+282 DGGTINGSDTM

-304 GTAKCYQND
+304 GTAKCYPND
-313 QTFKIPIAPQK
+313 QPFVVPTDPVR
-324 EGYTFLGWYQQ
+324 EGYTFLGWY
-335 DATAPTDPAEYVASD
+335 
-350 NVTFTAKWSQ
+350 
-360 IYDVAFDANANGDT
+360 
-374 VTRMPS
+374 
-380 TQKVPETTTASLP
+380 
-393 TITPQRTGYDFDG
+393 
-406 WYTQAEG
+406 TQAEG
-413 GTKYTFTEAVSS
+413 GIKYTFTEAVSS

-523 LKFDAAT
+523 LKFDAVT
-530 GEVTSNNPQVNA
+530 GEVTSNNAKVNA
-542 DDIINRKF
+542 DDIINKKF

-563 NDRGLPMEPGD
+563 NDRGLPTEPGD

-581 KETEKTAPANQ
+581 KETENTAPANQ
-592 ITGNQIKW
+592 VTGNQIKW
-600 SYNVPQEEEKVTYT
+600 SYNVPQKEEKVTYT

-718 AGTAVLAYQ
+718 AVTAVLAYQ

-737 ICTLPTGTAIPT
+737 ICALPTGTAIPT

-782 TWAVENDLLKAAKNN
+782 AWAVENDLLKAAKNN

>member
-22 LRHSSMKARKS
+22 LRHQSMKAGKS

-50 FLPIGAVAAPTNEI
+50 FLPIGAVAATPI
-64 IQGNLKYTVNNYTV
+64 RIGNLKYTVNA
-78 NDGGE
+78 DGE
-83 SVTVSGISES
+83 SVTVSG
-93 TSEKPTHLTIE
+93 TSGNPTQLNIE
-104 SSISSNGKNYTVTE
+104 SSISSNGRNYTVTE
-118 IGNWAFEEWNT
+118 IATWAFNKCNM
-129 LTEVTLPHTVEIIG
+129 LTEVTLPNTVDEIG
-143 FQAFFNCSNLT
+143 YQAFFNCSNLT

-162 RKIGQIAFNGCSQLT
+162 TKIGQAAFYGCSQLT
-177 SITIPGTIE
+177 SITIPSTITD
-186 VMTMA
+186 MDTA
-191 FSGNTALSHVT
+191 FSGNTALSQVT

-207 SEISSS
+207 PKISSH
-213 AFEGCTGLTEVEIPA
+213 AFERCTELREIKVPISVDEICPFAFNGCTGLT
-228 SVNEIRQDAFNGCTN
+228 SVTLEKGINIINSNAFKDCTELN
-243 LSDVKYNG
+243 DVKYNG
-251 HKTDWDKV
+251 YKTDWEKV
-259 TVKTGNDTLTSKVQY
+259 RVNNAGNDTLTSKVQY

-282 DGGTVNGSDTM
+282 DGGTINGSDTM

-304 GTAKCYQND
+304 GTAKCYPND
-313 QTFKIPIAPQK
+313 QPFVVPTDPVR
-324 EGYTFLGWYQQ
+324 EGYTFLGWY
-335 DATAPTDPAEYVASD
+335 
-350 NVTFTAKWSQ
+350 
-360 IYDVAFDANANGDT
+360 
-374 VTRMPS
+374 
-380 TQKVPETTTASLP
+380 
-393 TITPQRTGYDFDG
+393 
-406 WYTQAEG
+406 TQAEG
-413 GTKYTFTEAVSS
+413 GIKYTFTEAVSS

-523 LKFDAAT
+523 LKFDAVT
-530 GEVTSNNPQVNA
+530 GEVTSNNAKVNA
-542 DDIINRKF
+542 DDIINKKF

-563 NDRGLPMEPGD
+563 NDRGLPTEPGD

-581 KETEKTAPANQ
+581 KETENTAPANQ
-592 ITGNQIKW
+592 VTGNQIKW
-600 SYNVPQEEEKVTYT
+600 SYNVPQKEEKVTYT

-737 ICTLPTGTAIPT
+737 ICALPTGTAIPT

-782 TWAVENDLLKAAKNN
+782 AWAVENDLLKAAKNN

>member
-1 MHGILQIGII
+1 
-11 TFFCHS
+11 
-17 LYVVF
+17 
-22 LRHSSMKARKS
+22 

-50 FLPIGAVAAPTNEI
+50 FLPMGAVAAAPIKFTD
-64 IQGNLKYTVNNYTV
+64 GNLKYKVNA
-78 NDGGE
+78 DGQ
-83 SVTVSGISES
+83 SVTVSG
-93 TSEKPTHLTIE
+93 TSGSPTQLTIE
-104 SSISSNGKNYTVTE
+104 SSISYKDKNYTVTK
-118 IGNWAFEEWNT
+118 IAMWAFNKCNS
-129 LTEVTLPHTVEIIG
+129 LTEVTIPNTVIEIDY
-143 FQAFFNCSNLT
+143 QAFYYCPNLKK
-154 NVTIPEGV
+154 VTIHEGV
-162 RKIGQIAFNGCSQLT
+162 KTIGQTAFIGCTQLT
-177 SITIPGTIE
+177 SITIPSTITD
-186 VMTMA
+186 MDQA

-207 SEISSS
+207 SNISSM
-213 AFEGCTGLTEVEIPA
+213 AFKGCTGLTEIKVPE
-228 SVNEIRQDAFNGCTN
+228 SVGQIGPNAFNGCTN
-243 LSDVKYNG
+243 LKRVLLEKNIKTININAFKDCTELNDVKYNG
-251 HKTDWDKV
+251 YKTDWEKV
-259 TVKTGNDTLTSKVQY
+259 RVNNAGNDTLTSKVQY

-282 DGGTVNGSDTM
+282 NGGTINGSGTM
-293 ATQTVYSNEKL
+293 DKQTVYSNEKL
-304 GTAKCYQND
+304 GTAS
-313 QTFKIPIAPQK
+313 
-324 EGYTFLGWYQQ
+324 
-335 DATAPTDPAEYVASD
+335 V
-350 NVTFTAKWSQ
+350 
-360 IYDVAFDANANGDT
+360 
-374 VTRMPS
+374 
-380 TQKVPETTTASLP
+380 P

-439 VTLENDENKE
+439 VTLENDENKK

-496 YSFSMPDYDIILTA
+496 YSFSMPDYDITLTA

-530 GEVTSNNPQVNA
+530 GEVTSNNTQVNA

-563 NDRGLPMEPGD
+563 NDRGLPTEPGD

-581 KETEKTAPANQ
+581 KETENTAPANQ

-600 SYNVPQEEEKVTYT
+600 SYNVPQKEEKVTYT

-627 DTTIN
+627 DATIN
-632 DNGDITIEKG
+632 DNGDITIVKG

-657 QTFDQWTIKPA
+657 QIFDQWTIKPA
-668 SVLNAVD
+668 SVLSAVE

-737 ICTLPTGTAIPT
+737 ICALPTGTAIPT

-782 TWAVENDLLKAAKNN
+782 AWAVENDLLKAAKNN

>member
-22 LRHSSMKARKS
+22 LRHQSMKAGKS

-50 FLPIGAVAAPTNEI
+50 FLPIGAVAATKI
-64 IQGNLKYTVNNYTV
+64 TKGNLKYTVNA
-78 NDGGE
+78 DGE
-83 SVTVSGISES
+83 SVTVSG
-93 TSEKPTHLTIE
+93 TSGKPKQLTIE
-104 SSISSNGKNYTVTE
+104 SSISDGNGKSYTVTK
-118 IGNWAFEEWNT
+118 IGMGAFNST
-129 LTEVTLPHTVEIIG
+129 LEEVTLPPTLDEIEDS
-143 FQAFFNCSNLT
+143 AFFKCSSLT
-154 NVTIPEGV
+154 EITIPEGV
-162 RKIGQIAFNGCSQLT
+162 TKIGTNAFYGCSQLT
-177 SITIPGTIE
+177 SITIPSTIKN
-186 VMTMA
+186 MDTA
-191 FSGNTALSHVT
+191 FPSNPKLSQVT

-207 SEISSS
+207 YRISSS
-213 AFEGCTGLTEVEIPA
+213 AFKDCTGLTEIKIPTSVYEIC
-228 SVNEIRQDAFNGCTN
+228 SDAFNGCTGLTSVTLEKGINIINRNAFKDCTN
-243 LSDVKYNG
+243 LNDVKYNG
-251 HKTDWDKV
+251 YKADWEKV
-259 TVKTGNDTLTSKVQY
+259 RVNNAGNDTLTSKVQY
-274 LCDINFDL
+274 LCDINFNL
-282 DGGTVNGSDTM
+282 NGGTINGSGTM
-293 ATQTVYSNEKL
+293 ETQTVYSNEKL
-304 GTAKCYQND
+304 GTAKCYPNGQPFVVPSD
-313 QTFKIPIAPQK
+313 PVR
-324 EGYTFLGWYQQ
+324 EGYTFL
-335 DATAPTDPAEYVASD
+335 
-350 NVTFTAKWSQ
+350 
-360 IYDVAFDANANGDT
+360 
-374 VTRMPS
+374 
-380 TQKVPETTTASLP
+380 
-393 TITPQRTGYDFDG
+393 G

-413 GTKYTFTEAVSS
+413 GTKYTFTEAVSN

-496 YSFSMPDYDIILTA
+496 YSFSMPDYDITLTA

-530 GEVTSNNPQVNA
+530 GEVTSNTANINA
-542 DDIINRKF
+542 DDIINKKF
-550 YDDKGNEVPGEKL
+550 YDEKGNEVPGEKL
-563 NDRGLPMEPGD
+563 NDRGLPTEPGD

-592 ITGNQIKW
+592 VTGNQIKW
-600 SYNVPQEEEKVTYT
+600 SYNVPQKEEKVTYT

-737 ICTLPTGTAIPT
+737 ICALPTGTAIPT

-782 TWAVENDLLKAAKNN
+782 AWAVENDLLKAAKNN

>member
-1 MHGILQIGII
+1 
-11 TFFCHS
+11 
-17 LYVVF
+17 
-22 LRHSSMKARKS
+22 

-50 FLPIGAVAAPTNEI
+50 FLPIGAVAAAPIKFTN
-64 IQGNLKYTVNNYTV
+64 GNLKYTVNA
-78 NDGGE
+78 DGE
-83 SVTVSGISES
+83 SVTVSG
-93 TSEKPTHLTIE
+93 TLRNPTQLNIE
-104 SSISSNGKNYTVTE
+104 SSILYNGTNYTVTK
-118 IGNWAFEEWNT
+118 IATWAFYDARNT
-129 LTEVTLPHTVEIIG
+129 LTEVTLPNTVDEIEY
-143 FQAFFNCSNLT
+143 QAFFNCSNLT
-154 NVTIPEGV
+154 KVIIPEGV
-162 RKIGQIAFNGCSQLT
+162 RKIGQAAFYGCSQLT
-177 SITIPGTIE
+177 SITIPSTITN
-186 VMTMA
+186 MDTA

-207 SEISSS
+207 SKISSN
-213 AFEGCTGLTEVEIPA
+213 AFERCTGLTEVEIPA
-228 SVNEIRQDAFNGCTN
+228 SVDQICPFAFNGCTNLKRVLLEKNIKTINVNAFKDCTN

-251 HKTDWDKV
+251 YKTDWDKV
-259 TVKTGNDTLTSKVQY
+259 TVNTTGNDTLTSKVQY

-282 DGGTVNGSDTM
+282 NGGTINGSGTM
-293 ATQTVYSNEKL
+293 DKQTVYSNEKL
-304 GTAKCYQND
+304 GTANV
-313 QTFKIPIAPQK
+313 
-324 EGYTFLGWYQQ
+324 
-335 DATAPTDPAEYVASD
+335 PTTP
-350 NVTFTAKWSQ
+350 
-360 IYDVAFDANANGDT
+360 
-374 VTRMPS
+374 
-380 TQKVPETTTASLP
+380 
-393 TITPQRTGYDFDG
+393 PQRTGYDFDG

-425 NITLYAHWNAHSHT
+425 NIILYAHWNAHSHT
-439 VTLENDENKE
+439 VTLKNDENKE

-496 YSFSMPDYDIILTA
+496 YSFSMPDYDITLTA

-523 LKFDAAT
+523 LKFDAVT
-530 GEVTSNNPQVNA
+530 GEVTSNNTQVNA

-563 NDRGLPMEPGD
+563 NDRGLPTEPGD

-581 KETEKTAPANQ
+581 KETENTAPANQ

-600 SYNVPQEEEKVTYT
+600 SYNVPQKEEKVTYT

-627 DTTIN
+627 DATIN

-668 SVLNAVD
+668 SVLNAVE

-737 ICTLPTGTAIPT
+737 ICALPTGTAIPT
-749 NRGELAELVWN
+749 TRGELAALVWN

-782 TWAVENDLLKAAKNN
+782 AWAVENDLLKAAKNN

>member
-22 LRHSSMKARKS
+22 LRHQSMKAGKS

-50 FLPIGAVAAPTNEI
+50 FLPIGAVAATKI
-64 IQGNLKYTVNNYTV
+64 TKGNLKYTVNA
-78 NDGGE
+78 DGE
-83 SVTVSGISES
+83 SVTVSG
-93 TSEKPTHLTIE
+93 TSGKPKQLTIE
-104 SSISSNGKNYTVTE
+104 SSISDGNGKSYTVTK
-118 IGNWAFEEWNT
+118 IGMGAFNST
-129 LTEVTLPHTVEIIG
+129 LEEVTLPPTLDEIEDS
-143 FQAFFNCSNLT
+143 AFFKCSSLT
-154 NVTIPEGV
+154 EITIPEGV
-162 RKIGQIAFNGCSQLT
+162 TKIGTNAFYGCSQLT
-177 SITIPGTIE
+177 SITIPSTIKN
-186 VMTMA
+186 MDTA
-191 FSGNTALSHVT
+191 FPSNPKLSQVT

-207 SEISSS
+207 YRISSS
-213 AFEGCTGLTEVEIPA
+213 AFKDCTGLTEIKIPTSVYEIC
-228 SVNEIRQDAFNGCTN
+228 SDAFNGCTGLTSVTLEKGINIINRNAFKDCTN
-243 LSDVKYNG
+243 LNDVKYNG
-251 HKTDWDKV
+251 YKADWEKV
-259 TVKTGNDTLTSKVQY
+259 RVNNAGNDTLTSKVQY
-274 LCDINFDL
+274 LCDINFNL
-282 DGGTVNGSDTM
+282 NGGTINGSGTM
-293 ATQTVYSNEKL
+293 ETQTVYSNEKL
-304 GTAKCYQND
+304 GTAKCYPND
-313 QTFKIPIAPQK
+313 QPFVVPTDPVR
-324 EGYTFLGWYQQ
+324 EGYTFL
-335 DATAPTDPAEYVASD
+335 
-350 NVTFTAKWSQ
+350 
-360 IYDVAFDANANGDT
+360 
-374 VTRMPS
+374 
-380 TQKVPETTTASLP
+380 
-393 TITPQRTGYDFDG
+393 G

-496 YSFSMPDYDIILTA
+496 YSFSMPDYDITLTA

-530 GEVTSNNPQVNA
+530 GEVTSNNTQVNA

-563 NDRGLPMEPGD
+563 NDRGLPTEPGD

-581 KETEKTAPANQ
+581 KETENTAPANQ

-642 ATVEVTFD
+642 ATAEVTFD

-737 ICTLPTGTAIPT
+737 ICALPTGTAIPT

-782 TWAVENDLLKAAKNN
+782 AWAVENDLLKAAKNN

>member
-1 MHGILQIGII
+1 
-11 TFFCHS
+11 
-17 LYVVF
+17 
-22 LRHSSMKARKS
+22 

-50 FLPIGAVAAPTNEI
+50 FLPMGAVAATKI
-64 IQGNLKYTVNNYTV
+64 TKGNLKYTVNA
-78 NDGGE
+78 DGK
-83 SVTVSGISES
+83 SVTVSG
-93 TSEKPTHLTIE
+93 TSGKPTQLTIE
-104 SSISSNGKNYTVTE
+104 SSISDNGTNYTVTK
-118 IGNWAFEEWNT
+118 IATWAFNACNT
-129 LTEVTLPHTVEIIG
+129 LTEVTLPNTVDEIG
-143 FQAFFNCSNLT
+143 YQAFFKCSNLT
-154 NVTIPEGV
+154 KVIIPEGV
-162 RKIGQIAFNGCSQLT
+162 TKIGQAAFYGCSQLT
-177 SITIPGTIE
+177 SITIPSTIKN
-186 VMTMA
+186 MDAA
-191 FSGNTALSHVT
+191 FPSNPKLSQVT

-207 SEISSS
+207 YRISSS
-213 AFEGCTGLTEVEIPA
+213 AFKDCTGLTEIKVPTSVYEIC
-228 SVNEIRQDAFNGCTN
+228 SDAFNGCTGLISVTLEKGIN
-243 LSDVKYNG
+243 IINSNAFKDCTELNDVKYNG
-251 HKTDWDKV
+251 YKTDWEKV
-259 TVKTGNDTLTSKVQY
+259 RVNNAGNDTLTSKVRY

-282 DGGTVNGSDTM
+282 NGGTINGSGTM
-293 ATQTVYSNEKL
+293 DKQTVYSNEKL
-304 GTAKCYQND
+304 ETAKCYQNGQPFVVPSD
-313 QTFKIPIAPQK
+313 PVR

-335 DATAPTDPAEYVASD
+335 DATAPTVLAEYVASD
-350 NVTFTAKWSQ
+350 NVTFTA
-360 IYDVAFDANANGDT
+360 N
-374 VTRMPS
+374 
-380 TQKVPETTTASLP
+380 
-393 TITPQRTGYDFDG
+393 
-406 WYTQAEG
+406 
-413 GTKYTFTEAVSS
+413 
-425 NITLYAHWNAHSHT
+425 
-439 VTLENDENKE
+439 
-449 TNSYDYGSSVS
+449 
-460 VPTPTKKT
+460 
-468 GYNFNHWEVTVPDGE
+468 
-483 TAPSLNGPDENGN
+483 
-496 YSFSMPDYDIILTA
+496 
-510 KWTQKDVIDPDVD
+510 WTQKDAIDPDVD
-523 LKFDAAT
+523 LKFDAVT
-530 GEVTSNNPQVNA
+530 GEVTSNNTQVNA

-563 NDRGLPMEPGD
+563 NDRGLPTEPGD

-600 SYNVPQEEEKVTYT
+600 SYNVPQKEEKVTYT

-668 SVLNAVD
+668 SVLNAVE

-699 SIEEE
+699 SIDEE

-737 ICTLPTGTAIPT
+737 ICALPTGTAIPT
-749 NRGELAELVWN
+749 NRGKLAALVWN

-782 TWAVENDLLKAAKNN
+782 AWAVENDLLKAAKSN

>member
-1 MHGILQIGII
+1 
-11 TFFCHS
+11 
-17 LYVVF
+17 
-22 LRHSSMKARKS
+22 

-50 FLPIGAVAAPTNEI
+50 FLPIGAVAATKI
-64 IQGNLKYTVNNYTV
+64 TQGNLIYRVNA
-78 NDGGE
+78 DGK
-83 SVTVSGISES
+83 SVTVSG
-93 TSEKPTHLTIE
+93 TSENPTQLNIE
-104 SSISSNGKNYTVTE
+104 SSILYNGTNYTVTK
-118 IGNWAFEEWNT
+118 IATWAFNACNT
-129 LTEVTLPHTVEIIG
+129 LTEVTLPNTVDEIG
-143 FQAFFNCSNLT
+143 YQAFFKCSNLT
-154 NVTIPEGV
+154 KVIIPEGV
-162 RKIGQIAFNGCSQLT
+162 RKIGQAAFYGCSQLT
-177 SITIPGTIE
+177 SITIPSTITN
-186 VMTMA
+186 MDTA

-207 SEISSS
+207 SKISSS
-213 AFEGCTGLTEVEIPA
+213 AFKGCTGLTEIKVPI
-228 SVNEIRQDAFNGCTN
+228 SVNEICSDAFNGCTSLKSVLLEKN
-243 LSDVKYNG
+243 INIINSNAFKDCTELNDVKYNG
-251 HKTDWDKV
+251 YKTDWEKV
-259 TVKTGNDTLTSKVQY
+259 RVNNAGNDTLTSKVQY

-282 DGGTVNGSDTM
+282 NGGTINGSGTM
-293 ATQTVYSNEKL
+293 DKQTVYSNEKL
-304 GTAKCYQND
+304 GTAS
-313 QTFKIPIAPQK
+313 
-324 EGYTFLGWYQQ
+324 
-335 DATAPTDPAEYVASD
+335 V
-350 NVTFTAKWSQ
+350 
-360 IYDVAFDANANGDT
+360 
-374 VTRMPS
+374 
-380 TQKVPETTTASLP
+380 P

-425 NITLYAHWNAHSHT
+425 NIILYAHWNAHSHT

-496 YSFSMPDYDIILTA
+496 YSFSMPDYDITLTA

-523 LKFDAAT
+523 LKFDAVT
-530 GEVTSNNPQVNA
+530 GEVTSNNTQVNA

-563 NDRGLPMEPGD
+563 NDRGLPTEPGD

-581 KETEKTAPANQ
+581 KETENTAPANQ
-592 ITGNQIKW
+592 VTGNQIKW
-600 SYNVPQEEEKVTYT
+600 SYNVPQKEEKVTYT

-627 DTTIN
+627 DATIN

-668 SVLNAVD
+668 SVLSAVE

-737 ICTLPTGTAIPT
+737 ICALPTGTAIPT
-749 NRGELAELVWN
+749 NRGELAALVWN

-782 TWAVENDLLKAAKNN
+782 AWAVENDLLKAAKSN

>member
-1 MHGILQIGII
+1 
-11 TFFCHS
+11 
-17 LYVVF
+17 
-22 LRHSSMKARKS
+22 

-50 FLPIGAVAAPTNEI
+50 FLPMGAVAAAPIKFTD
-64 IQGNLKYTVNNYTV
+64 GNLIYTV
-78 NDGGE
+78 NDDGE
-83 SVTVSGISES
+83 SVTVSGKSR
-93 TSEKPTHLTIE
+93 TPTHLNIE
-104 SSISSNGKNYTVTE
+104 SSISNKGKNYTVTE
-118 IGNWAFEEWNT
+118 IGDQVFWGCNT
-129 LTEVTLPHTVEIIG
+129 LTEVTLPNTVKIIG
-143 FQAFFNCSNLT
+143 YQAFCKCSNLT
-154 NVTIPEGV
+154 KVIIPEGV
-162 RKIGQIAFNGCSQLT
+162 KKIGQAAFYGCSQLT
-177 SITIPGTIE
+177 SITIPSTITN
-186 VMTMA
+186 MDTA

-207 SEISSS
+207 SKISSN
-213 AFEGCTGLTEVEIPA
+213 AFERCTGLTEVEIPA
-228 SVNEIRQDAFNGCTN
+228 SVDQICPFAFNGCTSLKSVLLEKNIKTINVNAFKDCTN

-251 HKTDWDKV
+251 YKTDWDRV
-259 TVKTGNDTLTSKVQY
+259 TVNTTGNDTLTSKVQY
-274 LCDINFDL
+274 LCDITFDL
-282 DGGTVNGSDTM
+282 NGGTINGSGTM
-293 ATQTVYSNEKL
+293 DKQTVYSNEKL
-304 GTAKCYQND
+304 GTASV
-313 QTFKIPIAPQK
+313 
-324 EGYTFLGWYQQ
+324 
-335 DATAPTDPAEYVASD
+335 PTTP
-350 NVTFTAKWSQ
+350 
-360 IYDVAFDANANGDT
+360 
-374 VTRMPS
+374 
-380 TQKVPETTTASLP
+380 
-393 TITPQRTGYDFDG
+393 PQRTGYTFLG

-439 VTLENDENKE
+439 VTLENDENKK

-496 YSFSMPDYDIILTA
+496 YSFSMPDYDITLTA

-523 LKFDAAT
+523 LKFDAVT
-530 GEVTSNNPQVNA
+530 GEVTSNNTQVNA

-563 NDRGLPMEPGD
+563 NDRGLPTEPGD

-581 KETEKTAPANQ
+581 KETENTAPANQ

-600 SYNVPQEEEKVTYT
+600 SYNVPQKEEKVTYT

-627 DTTIN
+627 DATIN

-668 SVLNAVD
+668 SVLNAVE

-704 PNILGTTLIIGTAA
+704 LNILGTTLIIGTAA

-737 ICTLPTGTAIPT
+737 ICALPTGTAIPT

-782 TWAVENDLLKAAKNN
+782 AWAVENDLLKAAKNN

-812 IKAWNQVQAFKK
+812 IKAWNQVQTFKK

>member
-1 MHGILQIGII
+1 
-11 TFFCHS
+11 
-17 LYVVF
+17 
-22 LRHSSMKARKS
+22 

-50 FLPIGAVAAPTNEI
+50 FLPMGAVAAPTNEI

-78 NDGGE
+78 NDDGE
-83 SVTVSGISES
+83 SVTVSGTSES
-93 TSEKPTHLTIE
+93 TSEKPTQLNIE

-118 IGNWAFEEWNT
+118 IGNWAFKEWNT
-129 LTEVTLPHTVEIIG
+129 LTEVTLPNTVEIIG

-154 NVTIPEGV
+154 KVIIPEGV
-162 RKIGQIAFNGCSQLT
+162 RKIGQNAFNGCSQLT
-177 SITIPGTIE
+177 SITIPSTITN
-186 VMTMA
+186 MDTA

-207 SEISSS
+207 SNISNM
-213 AFEGCTGLTEVEIPA
+213 AFKGCTGLAEIKVPISVEQICPG
-228 SVNEIRQDAFNGCTN
+228 AFNGCTNLKRVLLEKNIKTINVNAFKDCTN

-251 HKTDWDKV
+251 YKTDWDKV
-259 TVKTGNDTLTSKVQY
+259 TVNTTGNDTLTNKVQY

-282 DGGTVNGSDTM
+282 NGGTINGSGTM
-293 ATQTVYSNEKL
+293 DKQTVYSNEKL
-304 GTAKCYQND
+304 GTANV
-313 QTFKIPIAPQK
+313 
-324 EGYTFLGWYQQ
+324 
-335 DATAPTDPAEYVASD
+335 PTTP
-350 NVTFTAKWSQ
+350 
-360 IYDVAFDANANGDT
+360 
-374 VTRMPS
+374 
-380 TQKVPETTTASLP
+380 
-393 TITPQRTGYDFDG
+393 PQRTGYDFDG

-425 NITLYAHWNAHSHT
+425 NIILYAHWNAHSHT

-449 TNSYDYGSSVS
+449 TNSYDYGSSVP

-496 YSFSMPDYDIILTA
+496 YSFSMPDYDITLTA

-523 LKFDAAT
+523 LKFDAVT
-530 GEVTSNNPQVNA
+530 GEVTSNNTQVNA

-563 NDRGLPMEPGD
+563 NDRGLPTEPGD

-581 KETEKTAPANQ
+581 KETENTAPANQ

-600 SYNVPQEEEKVTYT
+600 SYNVPQKEEKVTYT

-627 DTTIN
+627 VATIN

-668 SVLNAVD
+668 SVLNAVE

-737 ICTLPTGTAIPT
+737 ICALPTGTAIPT
-749 NRGELAELVWN
+749 NRGELAALVWN

-782 TWAVENDLLKAAKNN
+782 AWAVENDLLKAAKNN

>member
-22 LRHSSMKARKS
+22 LRHQSMKAGKS

-50 FLPIGAVAAPTNEI
+50 FLPIGAVAATPI
-64 IQGNLKYTVNNYTV
+64 RIGNLKYTVNA
-78 NDGGE
+78 DGE
-83 SVTVSGISES
+83 SVTVSG
-93 TSEKPTHLTIE
+93 TSGNPTQLNIE
-104 SSISSNGKNYTVTE
+104 SSISSNGRNYTVTE
-118 IGNWAFEEWNT
+118 IATWAFNKCNT
-129 LTEVTLPHTVEIIG
+129 LTEVTLPNTVDEIG
-143 FQAFFNCSNLT
+143 YQAFFNCSNLT

-162 RKIGQIAFNGCSQLT
+162 TKIGQAAFYGCSQLT
-177 SITIPGTIE
+177 SITIPSTITD
-186 VMTMA
+186 MDTA
-191 FSGNTALSHVT
+191 FSGNTALSQVT

-207 SEISSS
+207 PKISSH
-213 AFEGCTGLTEVEIPA
+213 AFERCTELREIKVPISVDEICPFAFNGCTGLT
-228 SVNEIRQDAFNGCTN
+228 SVTLEKGINIINSNAFKDCTELN
-243 LSDVKYNG
+243 DVKYNG
-251 HKTDWDKV
+251 YKTDWEKV
-259 TVKTGNDTLTSKVQY
+259 RVNNAGNDTLTSKVQY

-282 DGGTVNGSDTM
+282 DGGTINGSDTM

-304 GTAKCYQND
+304 GTAKCYPND
-313 QTFKIPIAPQK
+313 QPFVVPTDPVR
-324 EGYTFLGWYQQ
+324 EGYTFLGWY
-335 DATAPTDPAEYVASD
+335 
-350 NVTFTAKWSQ
+350 
-360 IYDVAFDANANGDT
+360 
-374 VTRMPS
+374 TR
-380 TQKVPETTTASLP
+380 
-393 TITPQRTGYDFDG
+393 
-406 WYTQAEG
+406 AEG
-413 GTKYTFTEAVSS
+413 GIKYTFTEAVSS

-523 LKFDAAT
+523 LKFDAVT
-530 GEVTSNNPQVNA
+530 GEVTSNNAKVNA
-542 DDIINRKF
+542 DDIINKKF

-563 NDRGLPMEPGD
+563 NDRGLPTEPGD

-581 KETEKTAPANQ
+581 KETENTAPANQ
-592 ITGNQIKW
+592 VTGNQIKW
-600 SYNVPQEEEKVTYT
+600 SYNVPQKEEKVTYT

-737 ICTLPTGTAIPT
+737 ICALPTGTAIPT

-782 TWAVENDLLKAAKNN
+782 AWAVENDLLKAAKNN

>member
-1 MHGILQIGII
+1 
-11 TFFCHS
+11 
-17 LYVVF
+17 
-22 LRHSSMKARKS
+22 
-33 MKKRFVSL
+33 MKKRFISL

-50 FLPIGAVAAPTNEI
+50 FLPIGAVAATKI
-64 IQGNLKYTVNNYTV
+64 TKGNLKYIVNA
-78 NDGGE
+78 DGK
-83 SVTVSGISES
+83 SVTVSG
-93 TSEKPTHLTIE
+93 TSEKPTQLTIE
-104 SSISSNGKNYTVTE
+104 SSISYKDKNYTVTK
-118 IGNWAFEEWNT
+118 IAMWAFNKCNS
-129 LTEVTLPHTVEIIG
+129 LTEVTIPNTVIEIDY
-143 FQAFFNCSNLT
+143 QAFYYCPNLKK
-154 NVTIPEGV
+154 VTIHEGV
-162 RKIGQIAFNGCSQLT
+162 KTIGQTAFIGCTQLT
-177 SITIPGTIE
+177 SITIPSTITD
-186 VMTMA
+186 MDQA

-207 SEISSS
+207 SNISSM
-213 AFEGCTGLTEVEIPA
+213 AFKGCTGLTEIKVPE
-228 SVNEIRQDAFNGCTN
+228 SVGQIGPNAFNGCTNLKRVLLEKNIKTININAFKDCTN

-251 HKTDWDKV
+251 HKKDWDNV
-259 TVKTGNDTLTSKVQY
+259 TVNNAGNDTLTSKVQY
-274 LCDINFDL
+274 LCDITFDL
-282 DGGTVNGSDTM
+282 NGGTINGSGTM
-293 ATQTVYSNEKL
+293 DKQTVYSNEKL
-304 GTAKCYQND
+304 GTASV
-313 QTFKIPIAPQK
+313 
-324 EGYTFLGWYQQ
+324 
-335 DATAPTDPAEYVASD
+335 PTTP
-350 NVTFTAKWSQ
+350 
-360 IYDVAFDANANGDT
+360 
-374 VTRMPS
+374 
-380 TQKVPETTTASLP
+380 
-393 TITPQRTGYDFDG
+393 PQRTGYDFDG

-425 NITLYAHWNAHSHT
+425 NIILYAHWNAHSHT
-439 VTLENDENKE
+439 VTLKNDENKE

-496 YSFSMPDYDIILTA
+496 YSFSMPDYDITLTA

-523 LKFDAAT
+523 LKFDAVT
-530 GEVTSNNPQVNA
+530 GEVTSNNTQVNA

-563 NDRGLPMEPGD
+563 NDRGLPTEPGD

-581 KETEKTAPANQ
+581 KETENTAPANQ

-600 SYNVPQEEEKVTYT
+600 SYNVPQKEEKVTYT

-627 DTTIN
+627 DATIN

-668 SVLNAVD
+668 SVLNAVE

-782 TWAVENDLLKAAKNN
+782 AWAVENDLLKAAKNN

>member
-1 MHGILQIGII
+1 
-11 TFFCHS
+11 
-17 LYVVF
+17 
-22 LRHSSMKARKS
+22 

-78 NDGGE
+78 NDDGE
-83 SVTVSGISES
+83 SVTVSGTSES

-118 IGNWAFEEWNT
+118 IGNWAFKEWNT
-129 LTEVTLPHTVEIIG
+129 LTEVTLPNTVEIIG

-154 NVTIPEGV
+154 KVIIPEGV
-162 RKIGQIAFNGCSQLT
+162 RKIGQNAFNGCSQLT
-177 SITIPGTIE
+177 SITIPSTIE
-186 VMTMA
+186 NMNTA

-207 SEISSS
+207 SEISYS
-213 AFEGCTGLTEVEIPA
+213 AFEGCTGLTEVEIPS
-228 SVNEIRQDAFNGCTN
+228 SVNKIRQDAFNGCTN

-259 TVKTGNDTLTSKVQY
+259 TVETGNDTLTSKVQY

-282 DGGTVNGSDTM
+282 NGGTINGSGTM
-293 ATQTVYSNEKL
+293 DKQTVYSNEKL
-304 GTAKCYQND
+304 GTAS
-313 QTFKIPIAPQK
+313 
-324 EGYTFLGWYQQ
+324 
-335 DATAPTDPAEYVASD
+335 V
-350 NVTFTAKWSQ
+350 
-360 IYDVAFDANANGDT
+360 
-374 VTRMPS
+374 
-380 TQKVPETTTASLP
+380 P

-439 VTLENDENKE
+439 VTLENDENKK

-468 GYNFNHWEVTVPDGE
+468 GYNFNHWEVTAPDGE

-496 YSFSMPDYDIILTA
+496 YSFSMPDYDITLTA

-530 GEVTSNNPQVNA
+530 GEVTSNNTQVNA

-563 NDRGLPMEPGD
+563 NDRGLPTEPGD

-581 KETEKTAPANQ
+581 KETENTAPANQ

-600 SYNVPQEEEKVTYT
+600 SYKVPQKEEKVTYT

-627 DTTIN
+627 DATIN

-668 SVLNAVD
+668 SVLNAVE

-737 ICTLPTGTAIPT
+737 ICALPTGTAIPT

-782 TWAVENDLLKAAKNN
+782 AWAVENDLLKAAKSN

>member
-1 MHGILQIGII
+1 
-11 TFFCHS
+11 
-17 LYVVF
+17 
-22 LRHSSMKARKS
+22 

-50 FLPIGAVAAPTNEI
+50 FLPMGAVAAAPIKFTD
-64 IQGNLKYTVNNYTV
+64 GNLKYKVNA
-78 NDGGE
+78 DGQ
-83 SVTVSGISES
+83 SVTVSG
-93 TSEKPTHLTIE
+93 TSGSPTQLTIE
-104 SSISSNGKNYTVTE
+104 SSISYKDKNYTVTK
-118 IGNWAFEEWNT
+118 IAMWAFNKCNS
-129 LTEVTLPHTVEIIG
+129 LTEVTIPNTVIEIDY
-143 FQAFFNCSNLT
+143 QAFYYCPNLKK
-154 NVTIPEGV
+154 VTIHEGV
-162 RKIGQIAFNGCSQLT
+162 KTIGQTAFIGCTQLT
-177 SITIPGTIE
+177 SITIPSTITD
-186 VMTMA
+186 MDQA

-207 SEISSS
+207 SNISSM
-213 AFEGCTGLTEVEIPA
+213 AFKGCTGLTEIKVPE
-228 SVNEIRQDAFNGCTN
+228 SVGQIGPNAFNGCTN
-243 LSDVKYNG
+243 LKRVLLEKNIKTININAFKDCTELNDVKYNG
-251 HKTDWDKV
+251 YKTDWEKV
-259 TVKTGNDTLTSKVQY
+259 RVNNAGNDTLTSKVQY

-282 DGGTVNGSDTM
+282 NGGTINGSGTM
-293 ATQTVYSNEKL
+293 DKQTVYSNEKL
-304 GTAKCYQND
+304 GTAS
-313 QTFKIPIAPQK
+313 
-324 EGYTFLGWYQQ
+324 
-335 DATAPTDPAEYVASD
+335 V
-350 NVTFTAKWSQ
+350 
-360 IYDVAFDANANGDT
+360 
-374 VTRMPS
+374 
-380 TQKVPETTTASLP
+380 P

-439 VTLENDENKE
+439 VTLENDENKK

-496 YSFSMPDYDIILTA
+496 YSFSMPDYDITLTA

-530 GEVTSNNPQVNA
+530 GEVTSNNTQVNA

-563 NDRGLPMEPGD
+563 NDRGLPTEPGD

-581 KETEKTAPANQ
+581 KETENTAPANQ

-600 SYNVPQEEEKVTYT
+600 SYNVPQKEEKVTYT

-627 DTTIN
+627 DATIN

-657 QTFDQWTIKPA
+657 QIFDQWTIKPA
-668 SVLNAVD
+668 SVLSAVE

-737 ICTLPTGTAIPT
+737 ICALPTGTAIPT

-782 TWAVENDLLKAAKNN
+782 AWAVENDLLKAAKNN

-812 IKAWNQVQAFKK
+812 IKAWNQVQVFKK

>member
-1 MHGILQIGII
+1 
-11 TFFCHS
+11 
-17 LYVVF
+17 
-22 LRHSSMKARKS
+22 

-50 FLPIGAVAAPTNEI
+50 FLPIGAVAAAPI
-64 IQGNLKYTVNNYTV
+64 KIGDLKYTVNA
-78 NDGGE
+78 DGE
-83 SVTVSGISES
+83 SVTVSG
-93 TSEKPTHLTIE
+93 TSGNPTQLNIE
-104 SSISSNGKNYTVTE
+104 SSILYNGTNYTVTE
-118 IGNWAFEEWNT
+118 IGY
-129 LTEVTLPHTVEIIG
+129 
-143 FQAFFNCSNLT
+143 QAFFKCSNLT

-162 RKIGQIAFNGCSQLT
+162 KKIGQAAFYGCSQLT
-177 SITIPGTIE
+177 SITIPSTITN
-186 VMTMA
+186 MDTA

-207 SEISSS
+207 SKISSN
-213 AFEGCTGLTEVEIPA
+213 AFERCTGLTEVEIPA
-228 SVNEIRQDAFNGCTN
+228 SVDQICPFAFNGCTNLKRVLLEKNIEIININAFKDCTN

-251 HKTDWDKV
+251 YKTDWEKV
-259 TVKTGNDTLTSKVQY
+259 RVNKAGNDTLTSKVQY

-282 DGGTVNGSDTM
+282 NGGTINGSGTVDK
-293 ATQTVYSNEKL
+293 QTVYSNEKL

-313 QTFKIPIAPQK
+313 QTFVVPSDPVR
-324 EGYTFLGWYQQ
+324 EGYTFLGWYAQ
-335 DATAPTDPAEYVASD
+335 DETTPANLEEYIASD
-350 NVTFTAKWSQ
+350 NVTFTA
-360 IYDVAFDANANGDT
+360 N
-374 VTRMPS
+374 
-380 TQKVPETTTASLP
+380 
-393 TITPQRTGYDFDG
+393 
-406 WYTQAEG
+406 
-413 GTKYTFTEAVSS
+413 
-425 NITLYAHWNAHSHT
+425 
-439 VTLENDENKE
+439 
-449 TNSYDYGSSVS
+449 
-460 VPTPTKKT
+460 
-468 GYNFNHWEVTVPDGE
+468 
-483 TAPSLNGPDENGN
+483 
-496 YSFSMPDYDIILTA
+496 
-510 KWTQKDVIDPDVD
+510 WTQKDAIDPD
-523 LKFDAAT
+523 
-530 GEVTSNNPQVNA
+530 
-542 DDIINRKF
+542 
-550 YDDKGNEVPGEKL
+550 
-563 NDRGLPMEPGD
+563 
-574 YIVKVDV
+574 
-581 KETEKTAPANQ
+581 
-592 ITGNQIKW
+592 
-600 SYNVPQEEEKVTYT
+600 KVTYT

-657 QTFDQWTIKPA
+657 QTFDQWTIKPV

-727 TYQLGTEFYL
+727 TYQLGAEFYL
-737 ICTLPTGTAIPT
+737 ICALPTGTAIPT

-782 TWAVENDLLKAAKNN
+782 AWAVENDLLKAAKNN
-797 GETYEATDPVSRTEV
+797 GETYEATDPVNRTEV